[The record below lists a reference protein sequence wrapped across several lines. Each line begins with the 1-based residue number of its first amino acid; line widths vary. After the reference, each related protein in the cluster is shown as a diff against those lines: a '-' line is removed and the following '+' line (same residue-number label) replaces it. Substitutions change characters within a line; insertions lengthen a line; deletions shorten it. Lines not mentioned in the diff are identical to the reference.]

1 MFMLL
6 QDWNTISGGVSLI
19 FYITLLRMDYS
30 SRFKKVLRI
39 AKEEAA
45 ATRSD
50 YVGSEHMLMALL
62 SEGNGVAVRAL
73 EKESV
78 DLAALHSRI
87 AKFITGNG
95 PELMQQNIKGTE
107 QEVKLSFSPQA
118 KALLENTV
126 MEAGIMGSRYVGT
139 EHLLLAILNPKN
151 DSFPKDILNAMGVG
165 YDKIRQ
171 EVQDIIDEENELP
184 EVSSELGSTSP
195 GKQRK
200 TKTPMLDMCSM
211 DLTEMARQGRLEP
224 IIGRQKEVERL
235 IQILSRKK
243 KNNPV
248 LVGEP
253 GVGKTAVIEGL
264 AQKISSG
271 EVPEIL
277 EGKRIVAL
285 DMTSLVAGTKY
296 RGQFEE
302 RIITLLTELRKNR
315 NIIMFMDELHTIIG
329 AGGGEGGL
337 DASNVMKPAL
347 SRGEIQCIGAT
358 TYKEFRRYVE
368 RDAALERRF
377 QSMAIEP
384 PTVADT
390 IEILRGLAPKYE
402 AHHKVVYDEG
412 AFKAA
417 ANLSERY
424 LSERHLPDKAIDLMD
439 EAGAQTHIMNLTP
452 PQELYEKERELKAIS
467 AEKRKAVEEQD
478 YVQAGILRDKEKVV
492 SDELGKIRH
501 IWTTSKKQEPVVVDS
516 DIVREVISKITGIP
530 VSRIDENESKKLL
543 SLENELKERVVGQD
557 EAVVALSKAIRRTR
571 TGLKNTKRPASFLF
585 LGPTGV
591 GKTELAK
598 VLGIQLFGSENSII
612 RVDMSEYM
620 EKYSV
625 SRFVGSPPGYVGY
638 EDGSQL
644 VEKIR
649 RKPHCVLLLDE
660 IEKAHPDVLNILLQI
675 LDDGRLTDSAG
686 RTVSFRDAVIVMTSN
701 AGTKEISHKGG
712 MGFSPKPENSDDERI
727 SSSVKDAS
735 KRVFTPEFLNRIDE
749 QIVFRCLNKDT
760 LLSIVD
766 IQLKDLQKDLT
777 EKKITLEMDKA
788 AKEFIVNDGYDASL
802 GARPLRRSIQ
812 KLLEDELANRFLLGE
827 VGENSLVKIGVN
839 DGKLLFAVG

>member
-1 MFMLL
+1 MNYNSSYSNRFRNVL
-6 QDWNTISGGVSLI
+6 TIA
-19 FYITLLRMDYS
+19 R
-30 SRFKKVLRI
+30 
-39 AKEEAA
+39 KEAEA
-45 ATRSD
+45 TKSD
-50 YVGSEHMLMALL
+50 YVGSEHLLMALL
-62 SEGNGVAVRAL
+62 REGNGVAVKAL
-73 EKESV
+73 ENISV

-87 AKFITGNG
+87 AKSIVANG
-95 PELMQQNIKGTE
+95 PEILQQSAKSTE
-107 QEVKLSFSPQA
+107 QEVGLRFSPQA
-118 KALLENTV
+118 KVLLENTLL
-126 MEAGIMGSRYVGT
+126 EARTMGSRYVGT
-139 EHLLLAILNPKN
+139 EHLLLAILSPKN
-151 DSFPKDILNAMGVG
+151 ESFPKDVLNAMGVN
-165 YDKIRQ
+165 YDTIRQ
-171 EVQDIIDEENELP
+171 EIQDIIDEDTEP
-184 EVSSELGSTSP
+184 EVSSDFGTSQSKP
-195 GKQRK
+195 RK
-200 TKTPMLDMCSM
+200 TKTPMLDMCSI
-211 DLTEMARQGRLEP
+211 DLTDMARQGRLEP
-224 IIGRQKEVERL
+224 IIGRQKEVDRL

-243 KNNPV
+243 KNNPI

-264 AQKISSG
+264 AQKIAAK

-277 EGKRIVAL
+277 EDKRLVSF

-302 RIITLLTELRKNR
+302 RIITLLTELRKNK
-315 NIIMFMDELHTIIG
+315 NIIVFMDELHTIIG

-377 QSMAIEP
+377 QSMSVEP
-384 PTVADT
+384 PSVSDTV
-390 IEILRGLAPKYE
+390 EILRGLAPRYE
-402 AHHKVVYDEG
+402 AHHKVIYDESSLR
-412 AFKAA
+412 AA

-424 LSERHLPDKAIDLMD
+424 LSEKHLPDKAIDIMD
-439 EAGAQTHIMNLTP
+439 EAGAQTRIANLTP
-452 PQELYEKERELKAIS
+452 PPELYAKERELKEIS
-467 AEKRKAVEEQD
+467 TEKKKAVEEQD
-478 YVQAGILRDKEKVV
+478 YIRAGVLRDKERIVLG
-492 SDELGKIRH
+492 ELEKIKH
-501 IWTTSKKQEPVVVDS
+501 VWTAAKKQEPIVVDS
-516 DIVREVISKITGIP
+516 DRVREVISKITGIP

-543 SLENELKERVVGQD
+543 NLENELKERVVGQD
-557 EAVVALSKAIRRTR
+557 EAVIALSKTIRRTR
-571 TGLKNTKRPASFLF
+571 TGLRNIKRPASFLF

-598 VLGIQLFGSENSII
+598 ALGIQLFGSDSAII

-638 EDGSQL
+638 EDGGQL

-686 RTVSFRDAVIVMTSN
+686 RTVNFRDAVIVMTSN
-701 AGTKEISHKGG
+701 AGSREISHKGG
-712 MGFSPKPENSDDERI
+712 MGFVLKTENADDERI

-735 KRVFTPEFLNRIDE
+735 KRVFSPEFLNRIDE
-749 QIVFRCLNKDT
+749 QIVFHCLSKDT

-766 IQLKDLQKDLT
+766 IQLKDLQKDLG
-777 EKKITLEMDKA
+777 EKKITLNLDKD
-788 AKEFIVNDGYDASL
+788 AKEFIVNDGYDSSL

-812 KLLEDELANRFLLGE
+812 RLIEDELANRFLLGDIA
-827 VGENSLVKIGVN
+827 ENSVVNVGVN
-839 DGKLLFAVG
+839 GGTLNFAVGA

>member
-1 MFMLL
+1 M
-6 QDWNTISGGVSLI
+6 NYGSSYT
-19 FYITLLRMDYS
+19 
-30 SRFKKVLRI
+30 SRFRNVLSI
-39 AKEEAA
+39 ARKEAEA
-45 ATRSD
+45 TKSD
-50 YVGSEHMLMALL
+50 YVGSEHLFMALL
-62 SEGNGVAVRAL
+62 REGSGVAVKAL
-73 EKESV
+73 ENVSV

-87 AKFITGNG
+87 AKSVMGNVQEAVQ
-95 PELMQQNIKGTE
+95 PSVKGTE
-107 QEVKLSFSPQA
+107 QEVGLRFSPQA
-118 KALLENTV
+118 KVLLENTLL
-126 MEAGIMGSRYVGT
+126 EAKMMGSRHVGT

-151 DSFPKDILNAMGVG
+151 ESFPKDVLNAIGVN
-165 YDKIRQ
+165 YDTIRQ
-171 EVQDIIDEENELP
+171 EIQDIIDEDVEAP
-184 EVSSELGSTSP
+184 EVSSDFGTSP
-195 GKQRK
+195 KPRK
-200 TKTPMLDMCSM
+200 TKTPVLDSFSI
-211 DLTEMARQGRLEP
+211 DLTDMARQGKLDP
-224 IIGRQKEVERL
+224 IIGRQKEVDRL

-243 KNNPV
+243 KNNPI

-264 AQKISSG
+264 AQKIAAK

-277 EGKRIVAL
+277 EDKRLVSL

-302 RIITLLTELRKNR
+302 RIISLLSELRKNK

-377 QSMAIEP
+377 QSMSIEP
-384 PTVADT
+384 PSLSDTV
-390 IEILRGLAPKYE
+390 EILRGLAPKYE
-402 AHHKVVYDEG
+402 AHHKVIYDENSL
-412 AFKAA
+412 KAA
-417 ANLSERY
+417 TYLSERY
-424 LSERHLPDKAIDLMD
+424 LSERHLPDKAIDIMD
-439 EAGAQTHIMNLTP
+439 EAGAQTRIANLTP
-452 PQELYEKERELKAIS
+452 PPELLEKERELKAVN
-467 AEKRKAVEEQD
+467 AEKLEVITRLGSSSEKALVEQNS
-478 YVQAGILRDKEKVV
+478 VRAAVLRDKEKTLQE
-492 SDELGKIRH
+492 ELEKIKQ
-501 IWTTSKKQEPVVVDS
+501 IWTASKKQEPIVVDS
-516 DIVREVISKITGIP
+516 DRVREVISKITGIP
-530 VSRIDENESKKLL
+530 VNRIDENESRKLL
-543 SLENELKERVVGQD
+543 NLENELKERVVGQD
-557 EAVVALSKAIRRTR
+557 EAVIALSKTIRRTR
-571 TGLKNTKRPASFLF
+571 TGLRNMKRPSSFLF
-585 LGPTGV
+585 MGPTGV

-598 VLGIQLFGSENSII
+598 ALSIQLFGTDDALL

-638 EDGSQL
+638 EDGGQL

-701 AGTKEISHKGG
+701 AGSREISHKGG
-712 MGFSPKPENSDDERI
+712 GMGFTLKTENADDERI
-727 SSSVKDAS
+727 SASVKDAS

-777 EKKITLEMDKA
+777 EKKITINLDKA
-788 AKEFIVNDGYDASL
+788 AREFIVNDGYDASL

-812 KLLEDELANRFLLGE
+812 RLIEDELANRFLLGE
-827 VGENSLVKIGVN
+827 VAENSVMDVSVTEGRLHWGCHT
-839 DGKLLFAVG
+839 

>member
-1 MFMLL
+1 M
-6 QDWNTISGGVSLI
+6 NYGSSYT
-19 FYITLLRMDYS
+19 
-30 SRFKKVLRI
+30 SRFRNVLSI
-39 AKEEAA
+39 ARKEAEG
-45 ATRSD
+45 TKSD
-50 YVGSEHMLMALL
+50 YVGSEHLFMALL
-62 SEGNGVAVRAL
+62 REGSGVAVKAL
-73 EKESV
+73 ENVSV

-87 AKFITGNG
+87 AKSVMGNTQ
-95 PELMQQNIKGTE
+95 EAVQASAKGTE
-107 QEVKLSFSPQA
+107 QEVGLRFSPQA
-118 KALLENTV
+118 KVLLENTLL
-126 MEAGIMGSRYVGT
+126 EAKMMGSRHVGT

-151 DSFPKDILNAMGVG
+151 ESFPKDVLNAIGVN
-165 YDKIRQ
+165 YDTIRQ
-171 EVQDIIDEENELP
+171 EIQDIIDEDVEVP
-184 EVSSELGSTSP
+184 EVSSDFGTSQKP
-195 GKQRK
+195 RK
-200 TKTPMLDMCSM
+200 TKTPVLDSFSI
-211 DLTEMARQGRLEP
+211 DLTDMARQGKLDP
-224 IIGRQKEVERL
+224 IIGRQKEVDRL

-243 KNNPV
+243 KNNPI

-264 AQKISSG
+264 AQKIAAK

-277 EGKRIVAL
+277 EDKRLVSL

-302 RIITLLTELRKNR
+302 RIISLLTELRKNK

-377 QSMAIEP
+377 QSMSIEP
-384 PTVADT
+384 PSMSDTV
-390 IEILRGLAPKYE
+390 EILRGLAPKYE
-402 AHHKVVYDEG
+402 AHHKVIYDENSL
-412 AFKAA
+412 KAA
-417 ANLSERY
+417 TYLSERY
-424 LSERHLPDKAIDLMD
+424 LSERHLPDKAIDIMD
-439 EAGAQTHIMNLTP
+439 EAGAQTRIANLTP
-452 PQELYEKERELKAIS
+452 PPELYAKERELKAVS
-467 AEKRKAVEEQD
+467 AEKKKAVEEQD
-478 YVQAGILRDKEKVV
+478 YVQAGILRDKEKVILE
-492 SDELGKIRH
+492 ELEKIRH
-501 IWTTSKKQEPVVVDS
+501 VWTAAKKQEPIVVDS
-516 DIVREVISKITGIP
+516 DRVREVISKITGIP
-530 VSRIDENESKKLL
+530 VNRIDENESRKLL
-543 SLENELKERVVGQD
+543 NLENELKEKVVGQD
-557 EAVVALSKAIRRTR
+557 EAVIALSKTIRRTR
-571 TGLKNTKRPASFLF
+571 TGLRNTKRPSSFLF
-585 LGPTGV
+585 MGPTGV

-598 VLGIQLFGSENSII
+598 ALSIQLFGTEDALI

-638 EDGSQL
+638 EDGGQL

-701 AGTKEISHKGG
+701 AGSREISHKGG
-712 MGFSPKPENSDDERI
+712 GMGFALKTENADDERI
-727 SSSVKDAS
+727 SASVKDAS

-777 EKKITLEMDKA
+777 EKKITLNLDKA
-788 AKEFIVNDGYDASL
+788 AREFIVNDGYDASL

-812 KLLEDELANRFLLGE
+812 RLIEDELANRFLLGE
-827 VGENSLVKIGVN
+827 VAENSVMDVSVTEGRLHWG
-839 DGKLLFAVG
+839 FRT

>member
-1 MFMLL
+1 M
-6 QDWNTISGGVSLI
+6 NYGSSYT
-19 FYITLLRMDYS
+19 
-30 SRFKKVLRI
+30 SRFRNVLSI
-39 AKEEAA
+39 ARKEAE
-45 ATRSD
+45 TTKSD
-50 YVGSEHMLMALL
+50 YVGSEHLFMALL
-62 SEGNGVAVRAL
+62 REGSGVAVKAL
-73 EKESV
+73 ENVSV

-87 AKFITGNG
+87 AKSVMGNVQEAVQ
-95 PELMQQNIKGTE
+95 PSSTKGTE
-107 QEVKLSFSPQA
+107 QEVGLRFSPQA
-118 KALLENTV
+118 KVLLENTLL
-126 MEAGIMGSRYVGT
+126 EAKMMGSRHVGT

-151 DSFPKDILNAMGVG
+151 ESFPKDVLNAIGVN
-165 YDKIRQ
+165 YDTIRQ
-171 EVQDIIDEENELP
+171 EIQDIIDEDVEVP
-184 EVSSELGSTSP
+184 EVSSDFGTNP
-195 GKQRK
+195 KPRK
-200 TKTPMLDMCSM
+200 TKTPVLDSFSI
-211 DLTEMARQGRLEP
+211 DLTDMARQGKLDP
-224 IIGRQKEVERL
+224 IIGRQKEVDRL

-243 KNNPV
+243 KNNPI

-264 AQKISSG
+264 AQKIAAK
-271 EVPEIL
+271 EVPENL
-277 EGKRIVAL
+277 EDKRLVSL

-302 RIITLLTELRKNR
+302 RIISLLSELRKNK

-377 QSMAIEP
+377 QSMSIEP
-384 PTVADT
+384 PSLSDTV
-390 IEILRGLAPKYE
+390 EILRGLAPKYE
-402 AHHKVVYDEG
+402 AHHKVIYDENSL
-412 AFKAA
+412 KAA
-417 ANLSERY
+417 TYLSERY
-424 LSERHLPDKAIDLMD
+424 LSERHLPDKAIDIMD
-439 EAGAQTHIMNLTP
+439 EAGAQTRIANLTP
-452 PQELYEKERELKAIS
+452 PPELYEKERELKAVS
-467 AEKRKAVEEQD
+467 AEKKKAVEEQD
-478 YVQAGILRDKEKVV
+478 YVQAGILRDKEKVILE
-492 SDELGKIRH
+492 ELEKIKTV
-501 IWTTSKKQEPVVVDS
+501 WTAAKKQEPIVVDS
-516 DIVREVISKITGIP
+516 DRVREVISKITGIP
-530 VSRIDENESKKLL
+530 VSRIDENESRKLL
-543 SLENELKERVVGQD
+543 NLENELKERVVGQD
-557 EAVVALSKAIRRTR
+557 EAVIALSKTIRRTR
-571 TGLKNTKRPASFLF
+571 TGLRNTKRPSSFLF
-585 LGPTGV
+585 MGPTGV

-598 VLGIQLFGSENSII
+598 ALSIQLFGTDDALL

-638 EDGSQL
+638 EDGGQL

-686 RTVSFRDAVIVMTSN
+686 RTVSFKDAVIVMTSN
-701 AGTKEISHKGG
+701 AGSREISHKGVG
-712 MGFSPKPENSDDERI
+712 MGFTLKTENADDERI
-727 SSSVKDAS
+727 SASVKDAS

-749 QIVFRCLNKDT
+749 QIVFRCLNKET

-777 EKKITLEMDKA
+777 EKKITINLDKA

-812 KLLEDELANRFLLGE
+812 RLIEDELANRFLLGE
-827 VGENSLVKIGVN
+827 VAENSVMDVSVTEGRLNWGYRT
-839 DGKLLFAVG
+839 

>member
-1 MFMLL
+1 MNHSSSYSNRFRNVL
-6 QDWNTISGGVSLI
+6 TIA
-19 FYITLLRMDYS
+19 R
-30 SRFKKVLRI
+30 
-39 AKEEAA
+39 KEAE

-50 YVGSEHMLMALL
+50 YVGSEHLLMALL
-62 SEGNGVAVRAL
+62 REGNGVAVKAL
-73 EKESV
+73 ENISI

-87 AKFITGNG
+87 ARQATANG
-95 PELMQQNIKGTE
+95 PDILQHSAKSTE
-107 QEVKLSFSPQA
+107 QEIGLRFSPQA
-118 KALLENTV
+118 KVLLENTLL
-126 MEAGIMGSRYVGT
+126 EAKSMGSRYVGT
-139 EHLLLAILNPKN
+139 EHLLLAILNPRN
-151 DSFPKDILNAMGVG
+151 DSYPRDVLNAFGVN
-165 YDKIRQ
+165 YEKIRQ
-171 EVQDIIDEENELP
+171 EVQDIIDEESESP
-184 EVSSELGSTSP
+184 EVSSDLGSGQ
-195 GKQRK
+195 GKPRK
-200 TKTPMLDMCSM
+200 TKTPMLDMCSI
-211 DLTEMARQGRLEP
+211 DLTDMARQGKLDP
-224 IIGRQKEVERL
+224 IIGRQKEVDRL

-243 KNNPV
+243 KNNPI

-264 AQKISSG
+264 AQKIASK

-277 EGKRIVAL
+277 EDKRLVSF

-302 RIITLLTELRKNR
+302 RIITLLSELRKNK
-315 NIIMFMDELHTIIG
+315 NIIVFMDELHTIIG

-377 QSMAIEP
+377 QSMPIEP
-384 PTVADT
+384 PTAADSV
-390 IEILRGLAPKYE
+390 EILRGLAPRYE
-402 AHHKVVYDEG
+402 AHHKVIYDES
-412 AFKAA
+412 ALKAA
-417 ANLSERY
+417 VHLSVRY
-424 LSERHLPDKAIDLMD
+424 LSERHLPDKAIDIMD
-439 EAGAQTHIMNLTP
+439 EAGAQTRIANLTP
-452 PQELYEKERELKAIS
+452 PPELHKKEQELKTLSTEKKE
-467 AEKRKAVEEQD
+467 AVTKQD
-478 YVQAGILRDKEKVV
+478 YVNAGLLRDKEKLIAE
-492 SDELGKIRH
+492 ELKKIREV
-501 IWTTSKKQEPVVVDS
+501 WTAAKKREPIVVDS
-516 DIVREVISKITGIP
+516 DVVREVISKITGIP
-530 VSRIDENESKKLL
+530 ISRIDEDESKKLL
-543 SLENELKERVVGQD
+543 KMENELKERVVGQD
-557 EAVVALSKAIRRTR
+557 EAVIALSKAIRRTR
-571 TGLKNTKRPASFLF
+571 TGLRNTKRPSSFMF

-598 VLGIQLFGSENSII
+598 ALSIQLFGSDEALI

-638 EDGSQL
+638 EDGGQL

-660 IEKAHPDVLNILLQI
+660 VEKAHPDVLNILLQI

-686 RTVSFRDAVIVMTSN
+686 RTVNFKDAVIIMTSN
-701 AGTKEISHKGG
+701 AGTKEISGKGG
-712 MGFSPKPENSDDERI
+712 MGFAPKTENSDDERI

-749 QIVFRCLNKDT
+749 QIVFRCLNKET

-766 IQLKDLQKDLT
+766 IQIKDLQKDLS
-777 EKKITLEMDKA
+777 EKKITLELDKA

-812 KLLEDELANRFLLGE
+812 RLVEDELANRFLLGE
-827 VGENSLVKIGVN
+827 VKEDSLINITAAEKSLN
-839 DGKLLFAVG
+839 FAVSLLYSQQQKPS

>member
-1 MFMLL
+1 
-6 QDWNTISGGVSLI
+6 
-19 FYITLLRMDYS
+19 
-30 SRFKKVLRI
+30 VLAI
-39 AKEEAA
+39 ARKEAES
-45 ATRSD
+45 TKSD
-50 YVGSEHMLMALL
+50 YVGSEHLLMALIR
-62 SEGNGVAVRAL
+62 EGNGVAVKAL
-73 EKESV
+73 ENTSV
-78 DLAALHSRI
+78 DLVALHNKI
-87 AKFITGNG
+87 AKSINANDS
-95 PELMQQNIKGTE
+95 EMLKGTKSTE
-107 QEVKLSFSPQA
+107 QEIGLRFSPQA
-118 KALLENTV
+118 RVLLENTLL
-126 MEAGIMGSRYVGT
+126 EAKTMGCRHVGT
-139 EHLLLAILNPKN
+139 EHLLLAILSPKN
-151 DSFPKDILNAMGVG
+151 ESFPKDVLNAMGID
-165 YDKIRQ
+165 YEKIRQ
-171 EVQDIIDEENELP
+171 EVQDIMDDEAGST
-184 EVSSELGSTSP
+184 EVSSDLGQGQ
-195 GKQRK
+195 GKPRK
-200 TKTPMLDMCSM
+200 TKTPMLDMCSI
-211 DLTEMARQGRLEP
+211 DLTEMARQGKLEP

-264 AQKISSG
+264 AQKIAAK

-277 EGKRIVAL
+277 ENKRVVSFN
-285 DMTSLVAGTKY
+285 MTSLVAGTKY

-302 RIITLLTELRKNR
+302 RIIALLTELRKNR
-315 NIIMFMDELHTIIG
+315 NIIVFMDELHTIIG

-358 TYKEFRRYVE
+358 TYKEFRKYVE
-368 RDAALERRF
+368 KDAALERRF

-384 PTVADT
+384 PSVADT
-390 IEILRGLAPKYE
+390 IEILRGLAPQYE
-402 AHHKVVYDEG
+402 THHKVIYDES
-412 AFKAA
+412 ALMAA
-417 ANLSERY
+417 AGLSDRY
-424 LSERHLPDKAIDLMD
+424 LSERHLPDKAIDIMD
-439 EAGAQTHIMNLTP
+439 EAGAQTRISNLTP
-452 PQELYEKERELKAIS
+452 PPELYGKERELKNIS
-467 AEKRKAVEEQD
+467 AEKQKAVVEQD
-478 YVQAGILRDKEKVV
+478 YVKAGILRDKEKIVCE
-492 SDELGKIRH
+492 ELEKIKQ
-501 IWTTSKKQEPVVVDS
+501 IWTAAKKQEPIVVDS
-516 DIVREVISKITGIP
+516 DRIREVISKITGIP
-530 VSRIDENESKKLL
+530 VSRIDASESKKLL
-543 SLENELKERVVGQD
+543 NLEGELKERIVGQD
-557 EAVVALSKAIRRTR
+557 EAVTALSKAIRRTR
-571 TGLKNTKRPASFLF
+571 TGLRNTKRPASFLF

-598 VLGIQLFGSENSII
+598 ALSIQLFGSDDALI

-675 LDDGRLTDSAG
+675 LDDGRLTDSSG
-686 RTVSFRDAVIVMTSN
+686 RTVNFKDAVLVMTSN
-701 AGTKEISHKGG
+701 AGTKEITHKGG
-712 MGFSPKPENSDDERI
+712 MGFTLKPGDMDDERI

-749 QIVFRCLNKDT
+749 QIVFHCLNKDV

-766 IQLKDLQKDLT
+766 IQLKDLQKDLQ
-777 EKKITLEMDKA
+777 EKKITLELDKE

-827 VGENSLVKIGVN
+827 VGENSVVN
-839 DGKLLFAVG
+839 VRVADGKLMFGACV

>member
-1 MFMLL
+1 M
-6 QDWNTISGGVSLI
+6 NHG
-19 FYITLLRMDYS
+19 YS
-30 SRFKKVLRI
+30 NRFRNVLSI
-39 AKEEAA
+39 AKKEAE

-62 SEGNGVAVRAL
+62 REGNGVAVKAL
-73 EKESV
+73 DNMSV

-95 PELMQQNIKGTE
+95 PEILQQNVKGTE
-107 QEVKLSFSPQA
+107 QEVGLRFSPQA
-118 KALLENTV
+118 KALLENTLL
-126 MEAGIMGSRYVGT
+126 EAKAMGSRYVGT

-151 DSFPKDILNAMGVG
+151 DSFPKDILNAMGIG
-165 YDKIRQ
+165 YEKIKH
-171 EVQDIIDEENELP
+171 EVQDIIDGEAEP
-184 EVSSELGSTSP
+184 EASTDLGP
-195 GKQRK
+195 QGKRK

-211 DLTEMARQGRLEP
+211 DLTEMARQGRLDP
-224 IIGRQKEVERL
+224 IIGRQKEVDRL
-235 IQILSRKK
+235 VQILSRKK

-248 LVGEP
+248 LIGEP

-264 AQKISSG
+264 AQKIAAK

-277 EGKRIVAL
+277 EDKRVVTL
-285 DMTSLVAGTKY
+285 DMTSVVAGTKY

-302 RIITLLTELRKNR
+302 RIITILTELRKNK

-337 DASNVMKPAL
+337 DASNIMKPAL

-358 TYKEFRRYVE
+358 TYKEYRRYVE
-368 RDAALERRF
+368 KDAALERRF
-377 QSMAIEP
+377 QSLSIEP
-384 PTVADT
+384 PSVADT
-390 IEILRGLAPKYE
+390 VEILRGLAPKYE
-402 AHHKVVYDEG
+402 THHKVVYDEG
-412 AFKAA
+412 ALKAA

-439 EAGAQTHIMNLTP
+439 EAGAQTRIANLTP
-452 PQELYEKERELKAIS
+452 PPELYEKERELKAIS
-467 AEKRKAVEEQD
+467 TEKKKAVEEQD
-478 YVQAGILRDKEKVV
+478 YVKAGILRDKEKVV
-492 SDELGKIRH
+492 GEELDKIKV
-501 IWTTSKKQEPVVVDS
+501 IWTAAKKQEPIVVDS
-516 DIVREVISKITGIP
+516 DMMREVISKITGIP

-543 SLENELKERVVGQD
+543 NLENELKERIVGQD
-557 EAVVALSKAIRRTR
+557 EAVTALSKAIRRTR
-571 TGLKNTKRPASFLF
+571 TGLRNTKRPASFLF

-598 VLGIQLFGSENSII
+598 ALSIQLFGTEEALI

-638 EDGSQL
+638 EDGGQL

-660 IEKAHPDVLNILLQI
+660 IEKSHPDVLNILLQI
-675 LDDGRLTDSAG
+675 LDDGRLTDSGG
-686 RTVSFRDAVIVMTSN
+686 RTVSFKDTVIVMTSN

-712 MGFSPKPENSDDERI
+712 MGFVLKTENSDDARI

-735 KRVFTPEFLNRIDE
+735 KRIFTPEFLNRIDE
-749 QIVFRCLNKDT
+749 QIVFHCLSKEK

-777 EKKITLEMDKA
+777 EKKITLELDKI

-812 KLLEDELANRFLLGE
+812 KLLEDELANKFLLGE
-827 VGENSLVKIGVN
+827 VQENSFVNVSVNNGV
-839 DGKLLFAVG
+839 LAFAVNR

>member
-1 MFMLL
+1 M
-6 QDWNTISGGVSLI
+6 NYG
-19 FYITLLRMDYS
+19 YS
-30 SRFKKVLRI
+30 NKFRNVLATAR
-39 AKEEAA
+39 KEAL
-45 ATRSD
+45 ATGSD
-50 YVGSEHMLMALL
+50 YVGSEHLLMAMLR
-62 SEGNGVAVRAL
+62 EGDGVAVEAL
-73 EKESV
+73 KNISV

-87 AKFITGNG
+87 AKSITANSN
-95 PELMQQNIKGTE
+95 EVLQQTARGTE
-107 QEVKLSFSPQA
+107 QEVGLRFSPQA
-118 KALLENTV
+118 KTLLENTLL
-126 MEAGIMGSRYVGT
+126 EAKSMGSRQVGT
-139 EHLLLAILNPKN
+139 EHLLLAVLNPKN
-151 DSFPKDILNAMGVG
+151 DPFPKDILNAMGIN
-165 YDKIRQ
+165 YDKIHQ
-171 EVQDIIDEENELP
+171 EVQDIMEADSDSP
-184 EVSSELGSTSP
+184 EASGNLGSP
-195 GKQRK
+195 QGKQK
-200 TKTPMLDMCSM
+200 SKTPMLDMCSI
-211 DLTEMARQGRLEP
+211 DLTEMARQGKLDP

-235 IQILSRKK
+235 VQILSRKK

-264 AQKISSG
+264 AQKIAAK
-271 EVPEIL
+271 EVPENL
-277 EGKRIVAL
+277 VDKRVVSF

-302 RIITLLTELRKNR
+302 RIITLLSELRKNK
-315 NIIMFMDELHTIIG
+315 NIIVFMDELHTIIG

-337 DASNVMKPAL
+337 DASNVVKPAL

-377 QSMAIEP
+377 QSMSIEP

-402 AHHKVVYDEG
+402 VHHKVIYD
-412 AFKAA
+412 ADSLRAA

-424 LSERHLPDKAIDLMD
+424 LSERHLPDKAIDIMD
-439 EAGAQTHIMNLTP
+439 EAGAQTRIANLTP
-452 PQELYEKERELKAIS
+452 PSELLEKERELKNIS
-467 AEKRKAVEEQD
+467 AEKNKAVVEQD
-478 YVQAGILRDKEKVV
+478 YVRAAVLRDKEK
-492 SDELGKIRH
+492 SLHEELEKIKQ
-501 IWTTSKKQEPVVVDS
+501 IWTSSKKQEPVVVDS
-516 DIVREVISKITGIP
+516 DRVREVISKITGIP

-543 SLENELKERVVGQD
+543 NLENELKERIVGQD

-571 TGLKNTKRPASFLF
+571 AGLRNVKRPSSFLF

-598 VLGIQLFGSENSII
+598 ALSVQLFGTEESLL

-638 EDGSQL
+638 EDGGQL

-686 RTVSFRDAVIVMTSN
+686 RTVNFRDCIIVMTSN
-701 AGTKEISHKGG
+701 AGTREITHKGG
-712 MGFSPKPENSDDERI
+712 MGFALKAETADDEHI

-749 QIVFRCLNKDT
+749 QIVFRCLSKET

-766 IQLKDLQKDLT
+766 IQLKEFQKGLS
-777 EKKITLEMDKA
+777 EKKITLELDKA
-788 AKEFIVNDGYDASL
+788 AKEFIVNDGYDSSL

-812 KLLEDELANRFLLGE
+812 RLIEDELADRFLRGE
-827 VGENSLVKIGVN
+827 ASENSVINVGVDGGNSSLVYLHN
-839 DGKLLFAVG
+839 RTL

>member
-1 MFMLL
+1 M
-6 QDWNTISGGVSLI
+6 NYGSSYT
-19 FYITLLRMDYS
+19 
-30 SRFKKVLRI
+30 SRFRNVLSI
-39 AKEEAA
+39 ARKEAEA
-45 ATRSD
+45 TKSD
-50 YVGSEHMLMALL
+50 YVGSEHLFMALIR
-62 SEGNGVAVRAL
+62 EGSGVAVKAL
-73 EKESV
+73 ENVSV

-87 AKFITGNG
+87 AKSVMGNTQEAVQ
-95 PELMQQNIKGTE
+95 PSVKGTE
-107 QEVKLSFSPQA
+107 QEVGLRFSPQA
-118 KALLENTV
+118 KVLLENTLI
-126 MEAGIMGSRYVGT
+126 EAKMMGSRHVGT

-151 DSFPKDILNAMGVG
+151 ESFPKDVLNAIGVN
-165 YDKIRQ
+165 YDTIRQ
-171 EVQDIIDEENELP
+171 EIQDIIDEDVEAP
-184 EVSSELGSTSP
+184 EVSSDFGTSAKP
-195 GKQRK
+195 RK
-200 TKTPMLDMCSM
+200 TKTPTLDSFSI
-211 DLTEMARQGRLEP
+211 DLTEMARQGKLDP
-224 IIGRQKEVERL
+224 IIGRQKEVDRL

-243 KNNPV
+243 KNNPI

-264 AQKISSG
+264 AQKIAAK

-277 EGKRIVAL
+277 EDKRLVSL

-302 RIITLLTELRKNR
+302 RIISLLSELRKNK

-377 QSMAIEP
+377 QSMSIEP
-384 PTVADT
+384 PSISDT

-402 AHHKVVYDEG
+402 AHHKVIYDENSLR
-412 AFKAA
+412 AA
-417 ANLSERY
+417 TYLSERY
-424 LSERHLPDKAIDLMD
+424 LSEKHLPDKAIDIMD
-439 EAGAQTHIMNLTP
+439 EAGAQTRIANLTP
-452 PQELYEKERELKAIS
+452 PPELYAKERELKTIS
-467 AEKRKAVEEQD
+467 AEKKKAVEEQN

-492 SDELGKIRH
+492 LEELEKIKH
-501 IWTTSKKQEPVVVDS
+501 VWTASKKEEPVVVDS
-516 DIVREVISKITGIP
+516 DRVREVISKITGIP
-530 VSRIDENESKKLL
+530 VSRIDENESRKLL
-543 SLENELKERVVGQD
+543 NLENELKERVVGQD
-557 EAVVALSKAIRRTR
+557 EAVIALSKTIRRTR
-571 TGLKNTKRPASFLF
+571 TGLRNMKRPASFLF
-585 LGPTGV
+585 MGPTGV

-598 VLGIQLFGSENSII
+598 ALSIQLFGTDDALI

-638 EDGSQL
+638 EDGGQL

-701 AGTKEISHKGG
+701 AGSREISHKGG
-712 MGFSPKPENSDDERI
+712 MGFALKAENADDERI
-727 SSSVKDAS
+727 SNSVKDAS

-749 QIVFRCLNKDT
+749 QIVFRCLSKDM

-777 EKKITLEMDKA
+777 EKKIALNLDKA

-812 KLLEDELANRFLLGE
+812 RLIEDELANRFLLGE
-827 VGENSLVKIGVN
+827 VGENSVVDISVTEGRLNWGCHT
-839 DGKLLFAVG
+839 

>member
-1 MFMLL
+1 
-6 QDWNTISGGVSLI
+6 
-19 FYITLLRMDYS
+19 
-30 SRFKKVLRI
+30 VLSI
-39 AKEEAA
+39 ARKEAEG
-45 ATRSD
+45 TKSD
-50 YVGSEHMLMALL
+50 YVGSEHLFMALL
-62 SEGNGVAVRAL
+62 REGSGVAVKAL
-73 EKESV
+73 ENVSV

-87 AKFITGNG
+87 AKSVMGNTQ
-95 PELMQQNIKGTE
+95 EAVQASAKGTE
-107 QEVKLSFSPQA
+107 QEVGLRFSPQA
-118 KALLENTV
+118 KVLLENTLL
-126 MEAGIMGSRYVGT
+126 EAKMMGSRHVGT

-151 DSFPKDILNAMGVG
+151 ESFPKDVLNAIGVN
-165 YDKIRQ
+165 YDTIRQ
-171 EVQDIIDEENELP
+171 EIQDIIDEDVEVP
-184 EVSSELGSTSP
+184 EVSSDFGTSQKP
-195 GKQRK
+195 RK
-200 TKTPMLDMCSM
+200 TKTPVLDSFSI
-211 DLTEMARQGRLEP
+211 DLTDMARQGKLDP
-224 IIGRQKEVERL
+224 IIGRQKEVDRL

-243 KNNPV
+243 KNNPI

-264 AQKISSG
+264 AQKIAAK

-277 EGKRIVAL
+277 EDKRLVSL

-302 RIITLLTELRKNR
+302 RIISLLTELRKNK

-377 QSMAIEP
+377 QSMSIEP
-384 PTVADT
+384 PSMSDTV
-390 IEILRGLAPKYE
+390 EILRGLAPKYE
-402 AHHKVVYDEG
+402 AHHKVIYDENSL
-412 AFKAA
+412 KAA
-417 ANLSERY
+417 TYLSERY
-424 LSERHLPDKAIDLMD
+424 LSERHLPDKAIDIMD
-439 EAGAQTHIMNLTP
+439 EAGAQTRIANLTP
-452 PQELYEKERELKAIS
+452 PPELYAKERELKAVS
-467 AEKRKAVEEQD
+467 AEKKKAVEEQD
-478 YVQAGILRDKEKVV
+478 YVQAGILRDKEKVILE
-492 SDELGKIRH
+492 ELEKIRH
-501 IWTTSKKQEPVVVDS
+501 VWTAAKKQEPIVVDS
-516 DIVREVISKITGIP
+516 DRVREVISKITGIP
-530 VSRIDENESKKLL
+530 VNRIDENESRKLL
-543 SLENELKERVVGQD
+543 NLENELKEKVVGQD
-557 EAVVALSKAIRRTR
+557 EAVIALSKTIRRTR
-571 TGLKNTKRPASFLF
+571 TGLRNTKRPSSFLF
-585 LGPTGV
+585 MGPTGV

-598 VLGIQLFGSENSII
+598 ALSIQLFGTEDALI

-638 EDGSQL
+638 EDGGQL

-701 AGTKEISHKGG
+701 AGSREISHKGG
-712 MGFSPKPENSDDERI
+712 GMGFALKTENADDERI
-727 SSSVKDAS
+727 SASVKDAS

-777 EKKITLEMDKA
+777 EKKITLNLDKA
-788 AKEFIVNDGYDASL
+788 AREFIVNDGYDASL

-812 KLLEDELANRFLLGE
+812 RLIEDELANRFLLGE
-827 VGENSLVKIGVN
+827 VAENSVMDVSVTEGRLHWG
-839 DGKLLFAVG
+839 FRT

>member
-1 MFMLL
+1 M
-6 QDWNTISGGVSLI
+6 NYG
-19 FYITLLRMDYS
+19 YS
-30 SRFKKVLRI
+30 NRFRNVLAI
-39 AKEEAA
+39 AKKEAG
-45 ATRSD
+45 ATGSD
-50 YVGSEHMLMALL
+50 YVGSEHLLMALL
-62 SEGNGVAVRAL
+62 REGNGVAVEAL
-73 EKESV
+73 RNVSI
-78 DLAALHSRI
+78 DLAALHNRL
-87 AKFITGNG
+87 AKSVTANG
-95 PELMQQNIKGTE
+95 PDILRQGTKGTE
-107 QEVKLSFSPQA
+107 QEVGLRFSPQA
-118 KALLENTV
+118 KALLENTLL
-126 MEAGIMGSRYVGT
+126 EAKTMGSRQVGT

-151 DSFPKDILNAMGVG
+151 DPFPKDILNAMGIS
-165 YDKIRQ
+165 YDMIRQ
-171 EVQDIIDEENELP
+171 AVQDIIDADFDSS
-184 EVSSELGSTSP
+184 EVSSEFGP
-195 GKQRK
+195 VQGKPRK
-200 TKTPMLDMCSM
+200 SKTPMLDMCSI
-211 DLTEMARQGRLEP
+211 DLTEMARQGKLDP
-224 IIGRQKEVERL
+224 IIGRQKEVDRL
-235 IQILSRKK
+235 VQILSRKK

-264 AQKISSG
+264 AQRIAAM
-271 EVPEIL
+271 EVPENL
-277 EGKRIVAL
+277 EDKRIVSF

-302 RIITLLTELRKNR
+302 RIITLLTELRKNK
-315 NIIMFMDELHTIIG
+315 NIIVFMDELHTIIG

-368 RDAALERRF
+368 KDAALERRF
-377 QSMAIEP
+377 QSMPVEP
-384 PTVADT
+384 PSVADT

-402 AHHKVVYDEG
+402 AHHKVVYDED
-412 AFKAA
+412 ALKAA

-424 LSERHLPDKAIDLMD
+424 LSERHLPDKAIDIMD
-439 EAGAQTHIMNLTP
+439 EAGAQTRIANLTP
-452 PQELYEKERELKAIS
+452 PPELYAKERELKAVS
-467 AEKRKAVEEQD
+467 AEKKEAVAKAASEQD
-478 YVQAGILRDKEKVV
+478 YMQAAILRDKEKNI
-492 SDELGKIRH
+492 SEELAKIREV
-501 IWTTSKKQEPVVVDS
+501 WTTSKKREPIVVDS
-516 DIVREVISKITGIP
+516 DKVREVISRITGIP
-530 VSRIDENESKKLL
+530 VNRIDENESKKLL
-543 SLENELKERVVGQD
+543 NLENELKERIVGQD
-557 EAVVALSKAIRRTR
+557 EAVVVLSKAIRRTR
-571 TGLKNTKRPASFLF
+571 TGLRNTKRPASFMF

-598 VLGIQLFGSENSII
+598 ALSVQLFGTDEALI

-686 RTVSFRDAVIVMTSN
+686 RTVSFRDAIIVMTSN

-712 MGFSPKPENSDDERI
+712 MGFALSTETADDERI

-749 QIVFRCLNKDT
+749 QMVFHCLSKDT

-766 IQLKDLQKDLT
+766 IQLKDLQKDLS
-777 EKKITLEMDKA
+777 EKKITLQLDKE
-788 AKEFIVNDGYDASL
+788 AKEFIVNDGYDSSL

-812 KLLEDELANRFLLGE
+812 RLLEDELANRFLLGE
-827 VGENSLVKIGVN
+827 APENSVINVGVN
-839 DGKLLFAVG
+839 DGRLSFAVGV

>member
-1 MFMLL
+1 M
-6 QDWNTISGGVSLI
+6 NYGSSYT
-19 FYITLLRMDYS
+19 
-30 SRFKKVLRI
+30 SRFRNVLSI
-39 AKEEAA
+39 ARKEAEG
-45 ATRSD
+45 TKSD
-50 YVGSEHMLMALL
+50 YVGSEHLFMALL
-62 SEGNGVAVRAL
+62 REGSGVAVKAL
-73 EKESV
+73 ENVSV

-87 AKFITGNG
+87 AKSVMGNVQ
-95 PELMQQNIKGTE
+95 EAVQASAKGTE
-107 QEVKLSFSPQA
+107 QEVGLRFSPQA
-118 KALLENTV
+118 KVLLENTLL
-126 MEAGIMGSRYVGT
+126 EAKMMGSRHVGT

-151 DSFPKDILNAMGVG
+151 ESFPKDVLNAIGVN
-165 YDKIRQ
+165 YDTIRQ
-171 EVQDIIDEENELP
+171 EIQDIIDEDVEAP
-184 EVSSELGSTSP
+184 EVSSDFGTSQKP
-195 GKQRK
+195 RK
-200 TKTPMLDMCSM
+200 TKTPVLDSFSI
-211 DLTEMARQGRLEP
+211 DLTDMARQGKLDP
-224 IIGRQKEVERL
+224 IIGRQKEVDRL

-243 KNNPV
+243 KNNPI

-264 AQKISSG
+264 AQKIAAK

-277 EGKRIVAL
+277 EDKRLVSL

-302 RIITLLTELRKNR
+302 RIISLLTELRKNK

-377 QSMAIEP
+377 QSMSIEP
-384 PTVADT
+384 PSLSDTV
-390 IEILRGLAPKYE
+390 EILRGLAPKYE
-402 AHHKVVYDEG
+402 AHHKVIYDENSL
-412 AFKAA
+412 KAA
-417 ANLSERY
+417 TYLSERY
-424 LSERHLPDKAIDLMD
+424 LSERHLPDKAIDIMD
-439 EAGAQTHIMNLTP
+439 EAGAQTRIANLTP
-452 PQELYEKERELKAIS
+452 PPELYAKERELKAVN
-467 AEKRKAVEEQD
+467 AEKLEVITRLGNPSEKTLVEQNSVRAAV
-478 YVQAGILRDKEKVV
+478 LRDKEKTIQE
-492 SDELGKIRH
+492 ELEKIRQ
-501 IWTTSKKQEPVVVDS
+501 IWTATKKQEPIVVDS
-516 DIVREVISKITGIP
+516 DRVREVISKITGIP
-530 VSRIDENESKKLL
+530 VSRIDENESRKLL
-543 SLENELKERVVGQD
+543 NLENELKERVVGQD
-557 EAVVALSKAIRRTR
+557 EAVIALSKTIRRTR
-571 TGLKNTKRPASFLF
+571 TGLRNTKRPSSFLF
-585 LGPTGV
+585 MGPTGV

-598 VLGIQLFGSENSII
+598 ALSIQLFGTDDALI

-638 EDGSQL
+638 EDGGQL

-701 AGTKEISHKGG
+701 AGSREISHKGG
-712 MGFSPKPENSDDERI
+712 GMGFTLKTENADDERI
-727 SSSVKDAS
+727 SASVKDAS

-749 QIVFRCLNKDT
+749 QIVFRCLNKET

-777 EKKITLEMDKA
+777 EKKITLNLDKA

-812 KLLEDELANRFLLGE
+812 RLIEDELANRFLLGE
-827 VGENSLVKIGVN
+827 VAENSVMDVSVTEGRLNWG
-839 DGKLLFAVG
+839 FRT

>member
-1 MFMLL
+1 
-6 QDWNTISGGVSLI
+6 
-19 FYITLLRMDYS
+19 
-30 SRFKKVLRI
+30 
-39 AKEEAA
+39 
-45 ATRSD
+45 
-50 YVGSEHMLMALL
+50 MLMALL
-62 SEGNGVAVRAL
+62 TEGNGVAVRAL
-73 EKESV
+73 ENVSV

-95 PELMQQNIKGTE
+95 TEAQKQQNVKGTE
-107 QEVKLSFSPQA
+107 QEIGLRFSPQA
-118 KALLENTV
+118 KALLENTLL
-126 MEAGIMGSRYVGT
+126 EAKTMGSRYVGT
-139 EHLLLAILNPKN
+139 EHLLLAILNPRN
-151 DSFPKDILNAMGVG
+151 DSFPKDILNAMGIG

-171 EVQDIIDEENELP
+171 EVQDIIDEDFEASD
-184 EVSSELGSTSP
+184 VSSDFGPEQGR
-195 GKQRK
+195 QRK
-200 TKTPMLDMCSM
+200 TKTPMLDMCSI
-211 DLTEMARQGRLEP
+211 DLTDMARQGRLDP
-224 IIGRQKEVERL
+224 IIGRQKEVDRL

-264 AQKISSG
+264 AQKIAAG

-277 EGKRIVAL
+277 EDKRLVSL

-302 RIITLLTELRKNR
+302 RIITLLTELRKNK

-358 TYKEFRRYVE
+358 TYKEYRRYVE

-377 QSMAIEP
+377 QSMSIEP
-384 PTVADT
+384 PSVADS
-390 IEILRGLAPKYE
+390 IEILRGLAPKFE
-402 AHHKVVYDEG
+402 AHHKVIYDEG
-412 AFKAA
+412 ALRAA

-424 LSERHLPDKAIDLMD
+424 LSERHLPDKAIDIMD
-439 EAGAQTHIMNLTP
+439 EAGAQTRIANLTP
-452 PQELYEKERELKAIS
+452 PPELYEKERELKVIS

-478 YVQAGILRDKEKVV
+478 YVKAGILRDKEKVV
-492 SDELGKIRH
+492 FEELEKIKQV
-501 IWTTSKKQEPVVVDS
+501 WTAAKKQEPVVVDS
-516 DIVREVISKITGIP
+516 DMVREVISKITGIP
-530 VSRIDENESKKLL
+530 VSRIDESESKRLL
-543 SLENELKERVVGQD
+543 NLESELKERVVGQD
-557 EAVVALSKAIRRTR
+557 EAVAALAKAIRRTR
-571 TGLKNTKRPASFLF
+571 TGLRNTKRPASFMF

-598 VLGIQLFGSENSII
+598 VLSIQLFGSDSALI

-638 EDGSQL
+638 EDGGQL

-686 RTVSFRDAVIVMTSN
+686 RTVSFRDAVVIMTSN
-701 AGTKEISHKGG
+701 AGTKEISNKGG
-712 MGFSPKPENSDDERI
+712 MGFTPKTENSDDERI

-749 QIVFRCLNKDT
+749 QIVFHCLNKDT

-766 IQLKDLQKDLT
+766 IQIKDLQKDLN
-777 EKKITLEMDKA
+777 EKKISLELDKA

-812 KLLEDELANRFLLGE
+812 RLLEDELANRFLLGE
-827 VGENSLVKIGVN
+827 VGENSLVNITANNGA
-839 DGKLLFAVG
+839 LAFAVGA

>member
-1 MFMLL
+1 M
-6 QDWNTISGGVSLI
+6 NYG
-19 FYITLLRMDYS
+19 YS
-30 SRFKKVLRI
+30 NKFRNVLATAR
-39 AKEEAA
+39 KEAL
-45 ATRSD
+45 ATGSD
-50 YVGSEHMLMALL
+50 YVGSEHLLMAMLR
-62 SEGNGVAVRAL
+62 EGDGVAVEAL
-73 EKESV
+73 KNISV

-87 AKFITGNG
+87 AKSITANSN
-95 PELMQQNIKGTE
+95 EVLQQTAKGTE
-107 QEVKLSFSPQA
+107 QEVGLHFSPQA
-118 KALLENTV
+118 KTLLENTLL
-126 MEAGIMGSRYVGT
+126 EAKAMGSRQVGT
-139 EHLLLAILNPKN
+139 EHLLLAVLNPKN
-151 DSFPKDILNAMGVG
+151 DPFPKDILNAMGIN

-171 EVQDIIDEENELP
+171 EVQDIIEADSDSP
-184 EVSSELGSTSP
+184 EASGNFGSP
-195 GKQRK
+195 QGKQK
-200 TKTPMLDMCSM
+200 SKTPMLDMCSI
-211 DLTEMARQGRLEP
+211 DLTEMARQGKLDP

-235 IQILSRKK
+235 VQILSRKK

-264 AQKISSG
+264 AQKIAAK
-271 EVPEIL
+271 EVPDNL
-277 EGKRIVAL
+277 ADKRVVSF

-302 RIITLLTELRKNR
+302 RIITLLSELRKNK
-315 NIIMFMDELHTIIG
+315 NIIVFMDELHTIIG

-337 DASNVMKPAL
+337 DASNVVKPAL

-377 QSMAIEP
+377 QSMSIEP

-402 AHHKVVYDEG
+402 AHHKVIYD
-412 AFKAA
+412 ADSLKAA

-424 LSERHLPDKAIDLMD
+424 LSERHLPDKAIDIMD
-439 EAGAQTHIMNLTP
+439 EAGAQTRIANLTP
-452 PQELYEKERELKAIS
+452 PAELLEKERELKTIS
-467 AEKRKAVEEQD
+467 AEKNKAVVEQD
-478 YVQAGILRDKEKVV
+478 YVRAATLRDREK
-492 SDELGKIRH
+492 SLHEELEKIKQ
-501 IWTTSKKQEPVVVDS
+501 IWTASKKQEPVVVDS
-516 DIVREVISKITGIP
+516 DRVREVISKITGIP
-530 VSRIDENESKKLL
+530 VSRIDENESRKLL
-543 SLENELKERVVGQD
+543 NLEIELKERIVGQD

-571 TGLKNTKRPASFLF
+571 AGLRSVKRPSSFLF

-598 VLGIQLFGSENSII
+598 ALSVQLFGTEEALL

-638 EDGSQL
+638 EDGGQL

-686 RTVSFRDAVIVMTSN
+686 RTVNFRDCIIVMTSN
-701 AGTKEISHKGG
+701 AGTREITHKGG
-712 MGFSPKPENSDDERI
+712 MGFALKAEAADDEHI

-749 QIVFRCLNKDT
+749 QIVFRCLSKET

-766 IQLKDLQKDLT
+766 IQLKDLQKGLS
-777 EKKITLEMDKA
+777 EKKITLELDKA
-788 AKEFIVNDGYDASL
+788 AKEFIVNDGYDSSL

-812 KLLEDELANRFLLGE
+812 RLIEDELADRFLRGE
-827 VGENSLVKIGVN
+827 ASENSVINVGVE
-839 DGKLLFAVG
+839 GEKLCYISGVS

>member
-1 MFMLL
+1 M
-6 QDWNTISGGVSLI
+6 NYGYTN
-19 FYITLLRMDYS
+19 
-30 SRFKKVLRI
+30 RFRNVLAI
-39 AKEEAA
+39 AKKEAG
-45 ATRSD
+45 ATSSD
-50 YVGSEHMLMALL
+50 YVGSEHLLMALL
-62 SEGNGVAVRAL
+62 REGNGVAVEAL
-73 EKESV
+73 RNVSI
-78 DLAALHSRI
+78 DLATLHNRL
-87 AKFITGNG
+87 AKSVTANG
-95 PELMQQNIKGTE
+95 SDILRQGAKGTE
-107 QEVKLSFSPQA
+107 QEVGLRFSPQA
-118 KALLENTV
+118 KALLENTLL
-126 MEAGIMGSRYVGT
+126 EAKTMGSRQVGT

-151 DSFPKDILNAMGVG
+151 DPFPKDILNAMGIS
-165 YDKIRQ
+165 YDMIRQ
-171 EVQDIIDEENELP
+171 AVQDIIDADFDSP
-184 EVSSELGSTSP
+184 EVSSDFGP
-195 GKQRK
+195 AQGKPRK
-200 TKTPMLDMCSM
+200 SKTPMLDMCSI
-211 DLTEMARQGRLEP
+211 DLTEMARQSRLDP
-224 IIGRQKEVERL
+224 IIGRQKEVDRL
-235 IQILSRKK
+235 VQILSRKK

-264 AQKISSG
+264 AQRIAAK
-271 EVPEIL
+271 EVPENL
-277 EGKRIVAL
+277 ENKRIVSF

-302 RIITLLTELRKNR
+302 RIITLLTELRKNK
-315 NIIMFMDELHTIIG
+315 NIIVFMDELHTIIG

-368 RDAALERRF
+368 KDAALERRF
-377 QSMAIEP
+377 QSMSVEP
-384 PTVADT
+384 PSVADT
-390 IEILRGLAPKYE
+390 VEILRGLAPKYE
-402 AHHKVVYDEG
+402 AHHKVIYDED
-412 AFKAA
+412 ALKAA

-424 LSERHLPDKAIDLMD
+424 LSERHLPDKAIDIMD
-439 EAGAQTHIMNLTP
+439 EAGAQTRIANLTP
-452 PQELYEKERELKAIS
+452 PPELYAKERELKAVS
-467 AEKRKAVEEQD
+467 AEKKEAVAKAASEQD
-478 YVQAGILRDKEKVV
+478 YMQAAILRDREKNI
-492 SDELGKIRH
+492 SEELEKIRE
-501 IWTTSKKQEPVVVDS
+501 IWTASKKQEPIVVDS
-516 DIVREVISKITGIP
+516 DRVREVISKITGIP
-530 VSRIDENESKKLL
+530 VSRIDENESRKLL
-543 SLENELKERVVGQD
+543 SLENELKERIVGQD

-571 TGLKNTKRPASFLF
+571 TGLRNTKRPASFMF

-598 VLGIQLFGSENSII
+598 ALSIQLFGTDEALI

-686 RTVSFRDAVIVMTSN
+686 RTVSFRDSIIVMTSN
-701 AGTKEISHKGG
+701 AGTREISHKGG
-712 MGFSPKPENSDDERI
+712 MGFVLKTETADDERI

-749 QIVFRCLNKDT
+749 QIVFHCLSKDT

-766 IQLKDLQKDLT
+766 IQLKDLQNDLG
-777 EKKITLEMDKA
+777 EKKITLQLDKD
-788 AKEFIVNDGYDASL
+788 AKEFIVNDGYDSSL

-812 KLLEDELANRFLLGE
+812 RLLEDELADRFLRGE
-827 VGENSLVKIGVN
+827 APENSVINVGVN
-839 DGKLLFAVG
+839 SGRLSFAVG

>member
-1 MFMLL
+1 
-6 QDWNTISGGVSLI
+6 
-19 FYITLLRMDYS
+19 
-30 SRFKKVLRI
+30 
-39 AKEEAA
+39 
-45 ATRSD
+45 
-50 YVGSEHMLMALL
+50 MALL
-62 SEGNGVAVRAL
+62 REGSGVAVKAL
-73 EKESV
+73 ENVSV

-87 AKFITGNG
+87 AKSVMGNVQEAVQ
-95 PELMQQNIKGTE
+95 PSSTKGTE
-107 QEVKLSFSPQA
+107 QEVGLRFSPQA
-118 KALLENTV
+118 KVLLENTLL
-126 MEAGIMGSRYVGT
+126 EAKMMGSRHVGT

-151 DSFPKDILNAMGVG
+151 ESFPKDVLNAIGVN
-165 YDKIRQ
+165 YDTIRQ
-171 EVQDIIDEENELP
+171 EIQDIIDEDVEVP
-184 EVSSELGSTSP
+184 EVSSDFGTNP
-195 GKQRK
+195 KPRK
-200 TKTPMLDMCSM
+200 TKTPVLDSFSI
-211 DLTEMARQGRLEP
+211 DLTDMARQGKLDP
-224 IIGRQKEVERL
+224 IIGRQKEVDRL

-243 KNNPV
+243 KNNPI

-264 AQKISSG
+264 AQKIAAK
-271 EVPEIL
+271 EVPENL
-277 EGKRIVAL
+277 EDKRLVSL

-302 RIITLLTELRKNR
+302 RIISLLSELRKNK

-377 QSMAIEP
+377 QSMSIEP
-384 PTVADT
+384 PSLSDTV
-390 IEILRGLAPKYE
+390 EILRGLAPKYE
-402 AHHKVVYDEG
+402 AHHKVIYDENSL
-412 AFKAA
+412 KAA
-417 ANLSERY
+417 TYLSERY
-424 LSERHLPDKAIDLMD
+424 LSERHLPDKAIDIMD
-439 EAGAQTHIMNLTP
+439 EAGAQTRIANLTP
-452 PQELYEKERELKAIS
+452 PPELYEKERELKAVS
-467 AEKRKAVEEQD
+467 AEKKKAVEEQD
-478 YVQAGILRDKEKVV
+478 YVQAGILRDKEKVILE
-492 SDELGKIRH
+492 ELEKIKTV
-501 IWTTSKKQEPVVVDS
+501 WTAAKKQEPIVVDS
-516 DIVREVISKITGIP
+516 DRVREVISKITGIP
-530 VSRIDENESKKLL
+530 VSRIDENESRKLL
-543 SLENELKERVVGQD
+543 NLENELKERVVGQD
-557 EAVVALSKAIRRTR
+557 EAVIALSKTIRRTR
-571 TGLKNTKRPASFLF
+571 TGLRNTKRPSSFLF
-585 LGPTGV
+585 MGPTGV

-598 VLGIQLFGSENSII
+598 ALSIQLFGTDDALL

-638 EDGSQL
+638 EDGGQL

-686 RTVSFRDAVIVMTSN
+686 RTVSFKDAVIVMTSN
-701 AGTKEISHKGG
+701 AGSREISHKGVG
-712 MGFSPKPENSDDERI
+712 MGFTLKTENADDERI
-727 SSSVKDAS
+727 SASVKDAS

-749 QIVFRCLNKDT
+749 QIVFRCLNKET

-777 EKKITLEMDKA
+777 EKKITINLDKA

-812 KLLEDELANRFLLGE
+812 RLIEDELANRFLLGE
-827 VGENSLVKIGVN
+827 VAENSVMDVSVTEGRLNWGYRT
-839 DGKLLFAVG
+839 

>member
-1 MFMLL
+1 M
-6 QDWNTISGGVSLI
+6 NYGSSYT
-19 FYITLLRMDYS
+19 
-30 SRFKKVLRI
+30 SRFRNVLSI
-39 AKEEAA
+39 ARKEAE
-45 ATRSD
+45 TTKSD
-50 YVGSEHMLMALL
+50 YVGSEHLFMALL
-62 SEGNGVAVRAL
+62 KEGSGIAVKAL
-73 EKESV
+73 ENVSV

-87 AKFITGNG
+87 AKSVTGSVQ
-95 PELMQQNIKGTE
+95 EVLQQSVKGTE
-107 QEVKLSFSPQA
+107 QEVGLRFSPQA
-118 KALLENTV
+118 KVLLENTLL
-126 MEAGIMGSRYVGT
+126 EAKMMGSRNVGT

-151 DSFPKDILNAMGVG
+151 ESFPKDILNAIGVN
-165 YDKIRQ
+165 YDTMRQ
-171 EVQDIIDEENELP
+171 EIQDIIDEDVESS
-184 EVSSELGSTSP
+184 EVSSDFGTSQKP
-195 GKQRK
+195 RR
-200 TKTPMLDMCSM
+200 TKTPMLDSFSI
-211 DLTEMARQGRLEP
+211 DLTDMARQGKLDP
-224 IIGRQKEVERL
+224 IIGRQKEVDRL

-243 KNNPV
+243 KNNPI

-264 AQKISSG
+264 AQKIAAK
-271 EVPEIL
+271 EVPELL
-277 EGKRIVAL
+277 EDKRLVSL

-302 RIITLLTELRKNR
+302 RIISLLNELRKNK

-347 SRGEIQCIGAT
+347 SRGEVQCIGAT

-377 QSMAIEP
+377 QSMSIEP
-384 PTVADT
+384 PSLNDT

-402 AHHKVVYDEG
+402 AHHKVIYDENSLR
-412 AFKAA
+412 AA

-424 LSERHLPDKAIDLMD
+424 LSERHLPDKAIDIMD
-439 EAGAQTHIMNLTP
+439 EAGAQTRIANLTP
-452 PQELYEKERELKAIS
+452 PTEFYAKERELKAIS
-467 AEKRKAVEEQD
+467 VEKKKAVEEQN
-478 YVQAGILRDKEKVV
+478 YVQAGILRDREKVIL
-492 SDELGKIRH
+492 EEFEKIKH
-501 IWTTSKKQEPVVVDS
+501 VWTAAKKQEPIVVDS
-516 DIVREVISKITGIP
+516 DRVREVISKITGIP
-530 VSRIDENESKKLL
+530 VSRIDENESRKLL
-543 SLENELKERVVGQD
+543 NLENELKERVVGQD
-557 EAVVALSKAIRRTR
+557 EAVTALSKTIRRTR
-571 TGLKNTKRPASFLF
+571 TGLRNMKRPASFLF
-585 LGPTGV
+585 MGPTGV

-598 VLGIQLFGSENSII
+598 ALSIQLFGAEDALI

-638 EDGSQL
+638 EDGGQL

-701 AGTKEISHKGG
+701 AGSREISHKGG
-712 MGFSPKPENSDDERI
+712 MGFALKTENADDERI
-727 SSSVKDAS
+727 SASVKDAS

-749 QIVFRCLNKDT
+749 QIVFHCLNKET

-766 IQLKDLQKDLT
+766 IQLRDLQKDLT
-777 EKKITLEMDKA
+777 EKKIILNLDKI

-812 KLLEDELANRFLLGE
+812 CLIEDELANRFLLGE
-827 VGENSLVKIGVN
+827 VGENSVVDVSVAN
-839 DGKLLFAVG
+839 DKLHWGAAPKP

>member
-1 MFMLL
+1 M
-6 QDWNTISGGVSLI
+6 NYG
-19 FYITLLRMDYS
+19 YS
-30 SRFKKVLRI
+30 NKFRNVLATAR
-39 AKEEAA
+39 KEAL
-45 ATRSD
+45 ATGSD
-50 YVGSEHMLMALL
+50 YVGSEHLLMAMLR
-62 SEGNGVAVRAL
+62 EGDGVAVEAL
-73 EKESV
+73 KNISV

-87 AKFITGNG
+87 AKSITANSN
-95 PELMQQNIKGTE
+95 EVLQQTARGTE
-107 QEVKLSFSPQA
+107 QEVGLRFSPQA
-118 KALLENTV
+118 KTLLENTLL
-126 MEAGIMGSRYVGT
+126 EAKAMGSRQVGT
-139 EHLLLAILNPKN
+139 EHLLLAVLNPKN
-151 DSFPKDILNAMGVG
+151 DPFPKDILNAMGIN
-165 YDKIRQ
+165 YDKIHQ
-171 EVQDIIDEENELP
+171 EVQDIMEADSDSP
-184 EVSSELGSTSP
+184 EASGNFGSP
-195 GKQRK
+195 QGKQK
-200 TKTPMLDMCSM
+200 TKTPMLDMCSI
-211 DLTEMARQGRLEP
+211 DLTEMARQGKLDP

-235 IQILSRKK
+235 VQILSRKK

-264 AQKISSG
+264 AQKIAAK
-271 EVPEIL
+271 EVPENL
-277 EGKRIVAL
+277 ADKRVVSF

-302 RIITLLTELRKNR
+302 RIITLLSELRKNK
-315 NIIMFMDELHTIIG
+315 NIIVFMDELHTIIG

-337 DASNVMKPAL
+337 DASNVVKPAL

-377 QSMAIEP
+377 QSMSIEP

-402 AHHKVVYDEG
+402 AHHKVIYD
-412 AFKAA
+412 ADSLRAA

-424 LSERHLPDKAIDLMD
+424 LSERHLPDKAIDIMD
-439 EAGAQTHIMNLTP
+439 EAGAQTRIANLTP
-452 PQELYEKERELKAIS
+452 PSELLEKERELKNIS
-467 AEKRKAVEEQD
+467 AEKNKAVVEQD
-478 YVQAGILRDKEKVV
+478 YVRAAVLRDKEK
-492 SDELGKIRH
+492 SLHEELEKIRH
-501 IWTTSKKQEPVVVDS
+501 IWTSSKKQEPVVVDS
-516 DIVREVISKITGIP
+516 DRVREVISKITGIP

-543 SLENELKERVVGQD
+543 NLENELKERIVGQD
-557 EAVVALSKAIRRTR
+557 EAVIALSKAIRRTR
-571 TGLKNTKRPASFLF
+571 AGLRNVKRPSSFLF

-598 VLGIQLFGSENSII
+598 ALSVQLFGTEESLL

-638 EDGSQL
+638 EDGGQL

-686 RTVSFRDAVIVMTSN
+686 RTVNFRDCIIVMTSN
-701 AGTKEISHKGG
+701 AGTREITHKGG
-712 MGFSPKPENSDDERI
+712 MGFALKAETADDEHI

-749 QIVFRCLNKDT
+749 QIVFRCLSKET

-766 IQLKDLQKDLT
+766 IQLKDFQKGLS
-777 EKKITLEMDKA
+777 EKKITLELDKA
-788 AKEFIVNDGYDASL
+788 AKEFIVNDGYDSSL

-812 KLLEDELANRFLLGE
+812 RLIEDELADRFLRGE
-827 VGENSLVKIGVN
+827 ASENSVINVGVD
-839 DGKLLFAVG
+839 DGKLCYVMPQPSCSP

>member
-1 MFMLL
+1 MNYGSSYSNRFRNVL
-6 QDWNTISGGVSLI
+6 TIA
-19 FYITLLRMDYS
+19 R
-30 SRFKKVLRI
+30 
-39 AKEEAA
+39 KEAE

-50 YVGSEHMLMALL
+50 YVGSEHMLMALIR
-62 SEGNGVAVRAL
+62 EGNGVAVKAL
-73 EKESV
+73 ENVSV

-95 PELMQQNIKGTE
+95 PEVLQQNVKGTE
-107 QEVKLSFSPQA
+107 QEVGLRFSPQA
-118 KALLENTV
+118 KALLENTLL
-126 MEAGIMGSRYVGT
+126 EAKAMGSRYVGT

-151 DSFPKDILNAMGVG
+151 DSFPKDILNAMGIG
-165 YDKIRQ
+165 YDKMRQ
-171 EVQDIIDEENELP
+171 EVQDIIDEESDAP
-184 EVSSELGSTSP
+184 EVSSDFGTGQ
-195 GKQRK
+195 GKPRK
-200 TKTPMLDMCSM
+200 TKTPILDMFSL
-211 DLTEMARQGRLEP
+211 DLTDMARQGRLEP
-224 IIGRQKEVERL
+224 IIGRQKEVDRL

-264 AQKISSG
+264 AQKIAAG

-277 EGKRIVAL
+277 EDKRVVSL
-285 DMTSLVAGTKY
+285 DMTSIVAGTKY

-302 RIITLLTELRKNR
+302 RIVSLLAELRKNR
-315 NIIMFMDELHTIIG
+315 NVIMFMDELHTIIG

-377 QSMAIEP
+377 QSMSIEP
-384 PTVADT
+384 PSVADT
-390 IEILRGLAPKYE
+390 IEILRGLAPKFE
-402 AHHKVVYDEG
+402 VHHKVIYDEG
-412 AFKAA
+412 SLRAA

-424 LSERHLPDKAIDLMD
+424 LSERHLPDKAIDIMD
-439 EAGAQTHIMNLTP
+439 EAGAQIRIANLTP
-452 PQELYEKERELKAIS
+452 PPELYEKERELKSVA

-478 YVQAGILRDKEKVV
+478 YVKAGILRDKEKVI
-492 SDELGKIRH
+492 SEELEKIRH
-501 IWTTSKKQEPVVVDS
+501 VWTSAKKQEPIVVDS
-516 DIVREVISKITGIP
+516 DTVREVISKITGIP
-530 VSRIDENESKKLL
+530 VSRIDENESRKLL
-543 SLENELKERVVGQD
+543 NLENELKERVVGQD
-557 EAVVALSKAIRRTR
+557 EAVAALSRAIRRTR
-571 TGLKNTKRPASFLF
+571 TGLRNTKRPSSFMF

-598 VLGIQLFGSENSII
+598 VLSIQLFGSDSALI

-638 EDGSQL
+638 EDGGQL

-701 AGTKEISHKGG
+701 AGTREISNKGG
-712 MGFSPKPENSDDERI
+712 MGFIHKTENSDDERI

-749 QIVFRCLNKDT
+749 QIVFHCLSKDT

-766 IQLKDLQKDLT
+766 IQLKDLQKDLN
-777 EKKITLEMDKA
+777 EKKITLELDNA

-812 KLLEDELANRFLLGE
+812 RLLEDELANRFLLGE
-827 VGENSLVKIGVN
+827 VGENAVVSVGVSGAALN
-839 DGKLLFAVG
+839 FAVGA

>member
-1 MFMLL
+1 
-6 QDWNTISGGVSLI
+6 
-19 FYITLLRMDYS
+19 
-30 SRFKKVLRI
+30 VLSI
-39 AKEEAA
+39 ARKEAE
-45 ATRSD
+45 TTKSD
-50 YVGSEHMLMALL
+50 YVGSEHLFMALL
-62 SEGNGVAVRAL
+62 REGSGVAVKAL
-73 EKESV
+73 ENVSV

-87 AKFITGNG
+87 AKSVTSNG
-95 PELMQQNIKGTE
+95 QETLQQSMKGTE
-107 QEVKLSFSPQA
+107 QQVGLHFSPQA
-118 KALLENTV
+118 KVLLENTLL
-126 MEAGIMGSRYVGT
+126 EAKMMGSRHVGT
-139 EHLLLAILNPKN
+139 EHLLLAVLNPKN
-151 DSFPKDILNAMGVG
+151 ESFPKDILNAIGVN
-165 YDKIRQ
+165 YDTIRQ
-171 EVQDIIDEENELP
+171 EIQDIIDEDIEVP
-184 EVSSELGSTSP
+184 EVSSDVGTSQKP
-195 GKQRK
+195 RK

-211 DLTEMARQGRLEP
+211 DLTDMARQGKLDP
-224 IIGRQKEVERL
+224 IIGRQKEVDRL

-243 KNNPV
+243 KNNPI

-253 GVGKTAVIEGL
+253 GVGKTAVVEGL
-264 AQKISSG
+264 AQKIAAK

-277 EGKRIVAL
+277 EGKRLVSL

-302 RIITLLTELRKNR
+302 RIILLLTELRKNK

-377 QSMAIEP
+377 QSMSIEP
-384 PTVADT
+384 PSINDT

-402 AHHKVVYDEG
+402 SHHKVIYDESSL
-412 AFKAA
+412 KAA
-417 ANLSERY
+417 TNLSERY
-424 LSERHLPDKAIDLMD
+424 LSERHLPDKAIDIMD
-439 EAGAQTHIMNLTP
+439 EAGAQTRIANLTP
-452 PQELYEKERELKAIS
+452 PTELYAKERELKAIS
-467 AEKRKAVEEQD
+467 AEKKKAVEEQN
-478 YVQAGILRDKEKVV
+478 YVQAGILRDKEKIILENLEKV
-492 SDELGKIRH
+492 KH
-501 IWTTSKKQEPVVVDS
+501 IWTATKKQEPIVVDS
-516 DIVREVISKITGIP
+516 DRVREVISKITGIP
-530 VSRIDENESKKLL
+530 VSRIDENESRRLL
-543 SLENELKERVVGQD
+543 NLENELKERIVGQD
-557 EAVVALSKAIRRTR
+557 EAVAVLSKAICRTR
-571 TGLKNTKRPASFLF
+571 TGLRNTKRPVSFIF

-598 VLGIQLFGSENSII
+598 ALSIQLFGTDNALI

-638 EDGSQL
+638 EDGGQL

-686 RTVSFRDAVIVMTSN
+686 RTVSFKDAIIIMTSN
-701 AGTKEISHKGG
+701 AGTKEISHRGG
-712 MGFSPKPENSDDERI
+712 MGFALKNENSDDERI
-727 SSSVKDAS
+727 SASVKDAS

-749 QIVFRCLNKDT
+749 QIVFRCLSKDT

-766 IQLKDLQKDLT
+766 IQIKDLQGDLT
-777 EKKITLEMDKA
+777 EKKIILQLDKC
-788 AKEFIVNDGYDASL
+788 AKEFIVNDGYEASL

-812 KLLEDELANRFLLGE
+812 RLIEDELANRFLLGE
-827 VGENSLVKIGVN
+827 VAENSVINIGVSE
-839 DGKLLFAVG
+839 GKLAFAIGA

>member
-1 MFMLL
+1 M
-6 QDWNTISGGVSLI
+6 NHG
-19 FYITLLRMDYS
+19 YS
-30 SRFKKVLRI
+30 NRFRNVLSI
-39 AKEEAA
+39 AKKEAE

-62 SEGNGVAVRAL
+62 REGNGVAVKAL
-73 EKESV
+73 DNMAV

-95 PELMQQNIKGTE
+95 PEVLQQNIKGTE
-107 QEVKLSFSPQA
+107 QEVGLRFSPQA
-118 KALLENTV
+118 KALLENTLL
-126 MEAGIMGSRYVGT
+126 EAKAMGSRYVGT

-151 DSFPKDILNAMGVG
+151 DSFPKDILNAMGIG
-165 YDKIRQ
+165 YEKIRQ
-171 EVQDIIDEENELP
+171 EVQDIIDGETEQ
-184 EVSSELGSTSP
+184 EVSTDLAQ
-195 GKQRK
+195 GKRK
-200 TKTPMLDMCSM
+200 TKTPMLDMCSI
-211 DLTEMARQGRLEP
+211 DLTEMARQGKLDP
-224 IIGRQKEVERL
+224 IIGRQKEVDRL

-248 LVGEP
+248 LIGEP

-264 AQKISSG
+264 AQKIAAK

-277 EGKRIVAL
+277 EDKRVVSL
-285 DMTSLVAGTKY
+285 DMTSVVAGTKY

-302 RIITLLTELRKNR
+302 RIITLLTELRKDKS
-315 NIIMFMDELHTIIG
+315 IIMFMDELHTIIG

-337 DASNVMKPAL
+337 DASNIMKPAL

-358 TYKEFRRYVE
+358 TYKEFRKYVE
-368 RDAALERRF
+368 KDAALERRF
-377 QSMAIEP
+377 QSLAIEP

-390 IEILRGLAPKYE
+390 IEILRGLAPQYE
-402 AHHKVVYDEG
+402 EHHKVVYDED
-412 AFKAA
+412 ALRTA

-439 EAGAQTHIMNLTP
+439 EAGAQTRIANLTP
-452 PQELYEKERELKAIS
+452 PPELYEKERELKTIS
-467 AEKRKAVEEQD
+467 NEKKKAVEEQN
-478 YVQAGILRDKEKVV
+478 YVQAGILRDKEKIAY
-492 SDELGKIRH
+492 DELGKIKE
-501 IWTTSKKQEPVVVDS
+501 IWTATKKQEPIVVDS
-516 DIVREVISKITGIP
+516 DMVREVISKITGIP
-530 VSRIDENESKKLL
+530 VSRIDANESRKLL
-543 SLENELKERVVGQD
+543 NLENELKERIIGQD
-557 EAVVALSKAIRRTR
+557 EAVSALARAIRRTR
-571 TGLKNTKRPASFLF
+571 TGLRNTKRPASFLF

-598 VLGIQLFGSENSII
+598 VLSIQLFGTEEALI

-638 EDGSQL
+638 EDGGQL

-675 LDDGRLTDSAG
+675 LDDGRLTDSSG
-686 RTVSFRDAVIVMTSN
+686 RTVNFKDTVIVMTSN

-712 MGFSPKPENSDDERI
+712 MGFALKTESSDDERI

-735 KRVFTPEFLNRIDE
+735 KRIFTPEFLNRIDE
-749 QIVFRCLNKDT
+749 QIVFHCLSKDK

-766 IQLKDLQKDLT
+766 IQLKDLQKDLA
-777 EKKITLEMDKA
+777 EKKITLELDKIA
-788 AKEFIVNDGYDASL
+788 REFIVNDGYNASL

-812 KLLEDELANRFLLGE
+812 KLLEDELANKFLLGE
-827 VGENSLVKIGVN
+827 VQENSLINVSVNSGILAFTVKYSP
-839 DGKLLFAVG
+839 

>member
-1 MFMLL
+1 M
-6 QDWNTISGGVSLI
+6 NYG
-19 FYITLLRMDYS
+19 YS
-30 SRFKKVLRI
+30 NRFRNVLAI
-39 AKEEAA
+39 ARKEAL
-45 ATRSD
+45 ATGSD
-50 YVGSEHMLMALL
+50 YVGSEHLLMALL
-62 SEGNGVAVRAL
+62 REGNGVAVEAL
-73 EKESV
+73 KNISV
-78 DLAALHSRI
+78 DLAVLHSRI
-87 AKFITGNG
+87 AKSITANSN
-95 PELMQQNIKGTE
+95 EVLQQAAKSTE
-107 QEVKLSFSPQA
+107 QEVGLRFSPQA
-118 KALLENTV
+118 KTLLENTLL
-126 MEAGIMGSRYVGT
+126 EAKAMGSRQVGT
-139 EHLLLAILNPKN
+139 EHLLLAVLNPKN
-151 DSFPKDILNAMGVG
+151 DPFPKDILNAMGIN
-165 YDKIRQ
+165 YDKIHQ
-171 EVQDIIDEENELP
+171 EVQDIMEADSDSP
-184 EVSSELGSTSP
+184 EVSGNFGSP
-195 GKQRK
+195 HGKQHK
-200 TKTPMLDMCSM
+200 TKTPMLDMCSI
-211 DLTEMARQGRLEP
+211 DLTEMARQGKLDP
-224 IIGRQKEVERL
+224 IIGRQKEVDRL

-248 LVGEP
+248 LIGEP

-264 AQKISSG
+264 AQKIAAR
-271 EVPEIL
+271 EIPENL
-277 EGKRIVAL
+277 VDKRLVSF

-302 RIITLLTELRKNR
+302 RIIALLNELRKNK
-315 NIIMFMDELHTIIG
+315 NIIVFMDELHTIIG

-337 DASNVMKPAL
+337 DASNVVKPAL

-358 TYKEFRRYVE
+358 TYKEFRKYVE
-368 RDAALERRF
+368 KDAALERRF
-377 QSMAIEP
+377 QSMSIEP

-402 AHHKVVYDEG
+402 VYHKVIYDEDSL
-412 AFKAA
+412 KAA

-424 LSERHLPDKAIDLMD
+424 LSERHLPDKAIDIMD
-439 EAGAQTHIMNLTP
+439 EAGAQTRIANLTP
-452 PQELYEKERELKAIS
+452 PAELLEKERELKSIFV
-467 AEKRKAVEEQD
+467 EKNKAVVEQD
-478 YVQAGILRDKEKVV
+478 YVKAAALRDKEK
-492 SDELGKIRH
+492 SLHEELEKIKQ
-501 IWTTSKKQEPVVVDS
+501 IWTATKKQEPVVVDS
-516 DIVREVISKITGIP
+516 DRVREVISRITGIP

-543 SLENELKERVVGQD
+543 NLENELKERIVGQD

-571 TGLKNTKRPASFLF
+571 AGLRNVKRPSSFLF

-598 VLGIQLFGSENSII
+598 ALSIQLFGTEEAII

-638 EDGSQL
+638 EDGGQL

-686 RTVSFRDAVIVMTSN
+686 RTVNFRDCVVVMTSN
-701 AGTKEISHKGG
+701 AGTKEITHKGG
-712 MGFSPKPENSDDERI
+712 MGFALKAENADDERI

-749 QIVFRCLNKDT
+749 QIVFHCLSKET

-766 IQLKDLQKDLT
+766 IQLKDLQKDLA
-777 EKKITLEMDKA
+777 EKKITLELDKN
-788 AKEFIVNDGYDASL
+788 AKEFIVNDGYDSSL

-812 KLLEDELANRFLLGE
+812 RLIEDELAERFLRGE
-827 VGENSLVKIGVN
+827 AAENSVINVKID
-839 DGKLLFAVG
+839 DGKLCYGTSRVV

>member
-1 MFMLL
+1 
-6 QDWNTISGGVSLI
+6 
-19 FYITLLRMDYS
+19 
-30 SRFKKVLRI
+30 VLSI
-39 AKEEAA
+39 ARKEAEA
-45 ATRSD
+45 TKSD
-50 YVGSEHMLMALL
+50 YVGSEHLFMALL
-62 SEGNGVAVRAL
+62 REGSGVAVKAL
-73 EKESV
+73 ENVSV

-87 AKFITGNG
+87 AKSVMGNTQ
-95 PELMQQNIKGTE
+95 EAVQTSAKGTE
-107 QEVKLSFSPQA
+107 QEVGLRFSPQA
-118 KALLENTV
+118 KVLLENTLL
-126 MEAGIMGSRYVGT
+126 EAKMMGSRHVGT

-151 DSFPKDILNAMGVG
+151 ESFPKDVLNAIGVN
-165 YDKIRQ
+165 YDTIRQ
-171 EVQDIIDEENELP
+171 EIQDIIDEDVEVP
-184 EVSSELGSTSP
+184 EVSSDFGTSQKP
-195 GKQRK
+195 RK
-200 TKTPMLDMCSM
+200 TKTPVLDSFSI
-211 DLTEMARQGRLEP
+211 DLTDMARQGKLDP
-224 IIGRQKEVERL
+224 IIGRQKEVDRL

-243 KNNPV
+243 KNNPI

-264 AQKISSG
+264 AQKIAAK

-277 EGKRIVAL
+277 EDKRLVSL

-302 RIITLLTELRKNR
+302 RIISLLSELRKNK

-377 QSMAIEP
+377 QSMSIEP
-384 PTVADT
+384 PSLSDTV
-390 IEILRGLAPKYE
+390 EILRGLAPKYE
-402 AHHKVVYDEG
+402 AHHKVIYDENSL
-412 AFKAA
+412 KAA
-417 ANLSERY
+417 TYLSERY
-424 LSERHLPDKAIDLMD
+424 LSERHLPDKAIDIMD
-439 EAGAQTHIMNLTP
+439 EAGAQTRIANLTP
-452 PQELYEKERELKAIS
+452 PPELYAKERELKAVS
-467 AEKRKAVEEQD
+467 AEKKKAVEEQD
-478 YVQAGILRDKEKVV
+478 YVQAGILRDKEKVILE
-492 SDELGKIRH
+492 ELEKIKH
-501 IWTTSKKQEPVVVDS
+501 VWTATKKQEPIVVDS
-516 DIVREVISKITGIP
+516 DRVREVISKITGIP
-530 VSRIDENESKKLL
+530 VNRIDENESRKLL
-543 SLENELKERVVGQD
+543 NLENELKERVVGQD
-557 EAVVALSKAIRRTR
+557 EAVIALSKTIRRTR
-571 TGLKNTKRPASFLF
+571 TGLRNTKRPSSFLF
-585 LGPTGV
+585 MGPTGV

-598 VLGIQLFGSENSII
+598 ALSIQLFGTEDALI

-638 EDGSQL
+638 EDGGQL

-686 RTVSFRDAVIVMTSN
+686 RTVSFRDAIIVMTSN
-701 AGTKEISHKGG
+701 AGSREISHKGG
-712 MGFSPKPENSDDERI
+712 GMGFTLKTENADDERI
-727 SSSVKDAS
+727 SASVKDAS

-749 QIVFRCLNKDT
+749 QIVFRCLSKET

-777 EKKITLEMDKA
+777 EKKITINLDKA
-788 AKEFIVNDGYDASL
+788 AREFIVNDGYDASL

-812 KLLEDELANRFLLGE
+812 RLVEDELANRFLLGE
-827 VGENSLVKIGVN
+827 VAENSVMDVSVTEGRLNWGCRT
-839 DGKLLFAVG
+839 

>member
-1 MFMLL
+1 V
-6 QDWNTISGGVSLI
+6 N
-19 FYITLLRMDYS
+19 
-30 SRFKKVLRI
+30 
-39 AKEEAA
+39 
-45 ATRSD
+45 
-50 YVGSEHMLMALL
+50 
-62 SEGNGVAVRAL
+62 
-73 EKESV
+73 
-78 DLAALHSRI
+78 
-87 AKFITGNG
+87 
-95 PELMQQNIKGTE
+95 
-107 QEVKLSFSPQA
+107 
-118 KALLENTV
+118 
-126 MEAGIMGSRYVGT
+126 
-139 EHLLLAILNPKN
+139 
-151 DSFPKDILNAMGVG
+151 
-165 YDKIRQ
+165 YDTIRQ
-171 EVQDIIDEENELP
+171 EIQDIIDEDAETP
-184 EVSSELGSTSP
+184 EVSSDFGTSQKP
-195 GKQRK
+195 RK
-200 TKTPMLDMCSM
+200 TKTPVLDSFSI
-211 DLTEMARQGRLEP
+211 DLTEMARQGKLDP
-224 IIGRQKEVERL
+224 IIGRQKEVDRL

-243 KNNPV
+243 KNNPI

-264 AQKISSG
+264 AQKIAAK

-277 EGKRIVAL
+277 EDKRLVSL

-302 RIITLLTELRKNR
+302 RIISLLTELRKNK

-377 QSMAIEP
+377 QSMSIEP
-384 PTVADT
+384 PSISDT

-402 AHHKVVYDEG
+402 AHHKVIYDENSL
-412 AFKAA
+412 KAA
-417 ANLSERY
+417 THLSERY
-424 LSERHLPDKAIDLMD
+424 LSERHLPDKAIDIMD
-439 EAGAQTHIMNLTP
+439 EAGAQTRIANLTP
-452 PQELYEKERELKAIS
+452 PPELYAKERELKAVS
-467 AEKRKAVEEQD
+467 AEKKKAVEEQN
-478 YVQAGILRDKEKVV
+478 YVQAGILRDKEKVILE
-492 SDELGKIRH
+492 ELEKIKH
-501 IWTTSKKQEPVVVDS
+501 VWTAAKKQEPIVVDS
-516 DIVREVISKITGIP
+516 DRVREVISKITGIP
-530 VSRIDENESKKLL
+530 VSRIDENESRKLL
-543 SLENELKERVVGQD
+543 NLENELKERVIGQD
-557 EAVVALSKAIRRTR
+557 EAVIALSKTIRRTR
-571 TGLKNTKRPASFLF
+571 TGLRNTKRPSSFLF
-585 LGPTGV
+585 MGPTGV

-598 VLGIQLFGSENSII
+598 ALSIQLFGTDDALI

-638 EDGSQL
+638 EDGGQL

-686 RTVSFRDAVIVMTSN
+686 RTVSFKDAVIVMTSN
-701 AGTKEISHKGG
+701 AGSREISHKGG
-712 MGFSPKPENSDDERI
+712 MGFVLKTENADDERI
-727 SSSVKDAS
+727 SASVKDAS

-749 QIVFRCLNKDT
+749 QIVFRCLNKET

-777 EKKITLEMDKA
+777 EKKITLNLDNA

-812 KLLEDELANRFLLGE
+812 RLIEDELANRFLLGE
-827 VGENSLVKIGVN
+827 VGENSVMDVN
-839 DGKLLFAVG
+839 VTEGRLNWGCRT

>member
-1 MFMLL
+1 M
-6 QDWNTISGGVSLI
+6 NYG
-19 FYITLLRMDYS
+19 YS
-30 SRFKKVLRI
+30 NKFRNVLATAR
-39 AKEEAA
+39 KEAL
-45 ATRSD
+45 TTGSD
-50 YVGSEHMLMALL
+50 YVGSEHLLMAMLR
-62 SEGNGVAVRAL
+62 EGDGVAVEAL
-73 EKESV
+73 KNISV

-87 AKFITGNG
+87 AKSITANSN
-95 PELMQQNIKGTE
+95 EVLQQAAKGTE
-107 QEVKLSFSPQA
+107 QEVGLHFSPQA
-118 KALLENTV
+118 KTLLENTLL
-126 MEAGIMGSRYVGT
+126 EAKAMGSRQVGT
-139 EHLLLAILNPKN
+139 EHLLLAVLNPKN
-151 DSFPKDILNAMGVG
+151 DPFPKDILNAMGIN

-171 EVQDIIDEENELP
+171 EVQDIMEADSDSP
-184 EVSSELGSTSP
+184 EVSGNLGSP
-195 GKQRK
+195 QGKQK
-200 TKTPMLDMCSM
+200 TKTPMLDMCSI
-211 DLTEMARQGRLEP
+211 DLTEMARQGKLDP

-264 AQKISSG
+264 AQKIAAK
-271 EVPEIL
+271 EVPENL
-277 EGKRIVAL
+277 VDKRVVSF

-302 RIITLLTELRKNR
+302 RIITLLSELRKNK
-315 NIIMFMDELHTIIG
+315 NIIVFMDELHTIIG

-337 DASNVMKPAL
+337 DASNVVKPAL

-377 QSMAIEP
+377 QSMSIEP

-402 AHHKVVYDEG
+402 AHHKVIYD
-412 AFKAA
+412 ADSLRAA

-424 LSERHLPDKAIDLMD
+424 LSERHLPDKAIDIMD
-439 EAGAQTHIMNLTP
+439 EAGAQTRIANLTP
-452 PQELYEKERELKAIS
+452 PAELLEKERELKSVS
-467 AEKRKAVEEQD
+467 AEKNKAVVEQD
-478 YVQAGILRDKEKVV
+478 YVRAATLRDKEK
-492 SDELGKIRH
+492 SIHEELEKIKQ
-501 IWTTSKKQEPVVVDS
+501 IWTASKKQEPVVVDS
-516 DIVREVISKITGIP
+516 DRVREVISKITGIP
-530 VSRIDENESKKLL
+530 VSRIDENESRKLL
-543 SLENELKERVVGQD
+543 NLEIELKERIVGQD

-571 TGLKNTKRPASFLF
+571 AGLRSVKRPSSFLF

-598 VLGIQLFGSENSII
+598 ALSVQLFGTEEALL

-638 EDGSQL
+638 EDGGQL

-686 RTVSFRDAVIVMTSN
+686 RTVNFRDCIIVMTSN
-701 AGTKEISHKGG
+701 AGTREITHKGG
-712 MGFSPKPENSDDERI
+712 MGFALKAETADDEHI

-749 QIVFRCLNKDT
+749 QIVFRCLSKET

-766 IQLKDLQKDLT
+766 IQLKDLQKGLS
-777 EKKITLEMDKA
+777 EKKITLELDKA
-788 AKEFIVNDGYDASL
+788 AKEFIVNDGYDSSL

-812 KLLEDELANRFLLGE
+812 RLIEDELADRFLRGE
-827 VGENSLVKIGVN
+827 ASENSVINVGVDSVN
-839 DGKLLFAVG
+839 SSLIYLHKLPL

>member
-1 MFMLL
+1 M
-6 QDWNTISGGVSLI
+6 NYGSSYT
-19 FYITLLRMDYS
+19 
-30 SRFKKVLRI
+30 SRFRNVLSI
-39 AKEEAA
+39 ARKEAE
-45 ATRSD
+45 TTKSD
-50 YVGSEHMLMALL
+50 YVGSEHLFMALL
-62 SEGNGVAVRAL
+62 REGSGVAVKAL
-73 EKESV
+73 ENVSV

-87 AKFITGNG
+87 AKSIMGNVQ
-95 PELMQQNIKGTE
+95 EAVQQSVKGTE
-107 QEVKLSFSPQA
+107 QEVGLRFSPQA
-118 KALLENTV
+118 KVLLENTLL
-126 MEAGIMGSRYVGT
+126 EAKMMGSRHVGT

-151 DSFPKDILNAMGVG
+151 ESFPKDVLNAIGVN
-165 YDKIRQ
+165 YDTIRQ
-171 EVQDIIDEENELP
+171 EIQDIIDEDVEVP
-184 EVSSELGSTSP
+184 EVSSDFGTSQKP
-195 GKQRK
+195 RK
-200 TKTPMLDMCSM
+200 TKTPVLDSFSI
-211 DLTEMARQGRLEP
+211 DLTDMARQGKLDP
-224 IIGRQKEVERL
+224 IIGRQKEVDRL

-243 KNNPV
+243 KNNPI

-264 AQKISSG
+264 AQKIAAK

-277 EGKRIVAL
+277 EDKRLVSL

-302 RIITLLTELRKNR
+302 RIISLLSELRKNK

-377 QSMAIEP
+377 QSMSIEP
-384 PTVADT
+384 PSLSDTV
-390 IEILRGLAPKYE
+390 EILRGLAPKYE
-402 AHHKVVYDEG
+402 THHKVIYDENSL
-412 AFKAA
+412 KAA
-417 ANLSERY
+417 TYLSERY
-424 LSERHLPDKAIDLMD
+424 LSERHLPDKAIDIMD
-439 EAGAQTHIMNLTP
+439 EAGAQTRIANLTP
-452 PQELYEKERELKAIS
+452 PSELYAKERELKAIS
-467 AEKRKAVEEQD
+467 AEKKKAVEEQN
-478 YVQAGILRDKEKVV
+478 YIQAGILRDKEKVV
-492 SDELGKIRH
+492 LEEFEKIKH
-501 IWTTSKKQEPVVVDS
+501 VWTAAKKQEPIVVDS
-516 DIVREVISKITGIP
+516 DRVREVISKITGIP
-530 VSRIDENESKKLL
+530 VSRIDENESRKLL
-543 SLENELKERVVGQD
+543 NLENELKERVVGQD
-557 EAVVALSKAIRRTR
+557 EAVTALSKTIRRTR
-571 TGLKNTKRPASFLF
+571 TGLRNMKRPSSFLF
-585 LGPTGV
+585 MGPTGV

-598 VLGIQLFGSENSII
+598 ALSIQLFGSEDALI

-638 EDGSQL
+638 EDGGQL

-701 AGTKEISHKGG
+701 AGSREISHKGG
-712 MGFSPKPENSDDERI
+712 GMGFAIKTENADDERI
-727 SSSVKDAS
+727 SASVKDAS

-749 QIVFRCLNKDT
+749 QIVFHCLNKEI

-766 IQLKDLQKDLT
+766 IQLRDLQKDLT
-777 EKKITLEMDKA
+777 EKKIALNLDIA

-812 KLLEDELANRFLLGE
+812 RLIEDELASRFLLGE
-827 VGENSLVKIGVN
+827 VGENSVVN
-839 DGKLLFAVG
+839 VSVTEGRLNWGCRA

>member
-1 MFMLL
+1 M
-6 QDWNTISGGVSLI
+6 NYGSS
-19 FYITLLRMDYS
+19 YS
-30 SRFKKVLRI
+30 NRFRNVLAI
-39 AKEEAA
+39 ARKEAE

-62 SEGNGVAVRAL
+62 TEGNGVAVRAL
-73 EKESV
+73 ENVSV

-95 PELMQQNIKGTE
+95 TEAQKQQNVKGTE
-107 QEVKLSFSPQA
+107 QEIGLRFSPQA
-118 KALLENTV
+118 KALLENTLL
-126 MEAGIMGSRYVGT
+126 EAKTMGSRYVGT
-139 EHLLLAILNPKN
+139 EHLLLAILNPRN
-151 DSFPKDILNAMGVG
+151 DSFPKDILNAMGIG

-171 EVQDIIDEENELP
+171 EVQDIIDEDFEASD
-184 EVSSELGSTSP
+184 VSSDFGPEQGR
-195 GKQRK
+195 QRK
-200 TKTPMLDMCSM
+200 TKTPMLDMCSI
-211 DLTEMARQGRLEP
+211 DLTDMARQGRLDP
-224 IIGRQKEVERL
+224 IIGRQKEVDRL

-264 AQKISSG
+264 AQKIAAG

-277 EGKRIVAL
+277 EDKRLVSL

-302 RIITLLTELRKNR
+302 RIITLLTELRKNK

-358 TYKEFRRYVE
+358 TYKEYRRYVE

-377 QSMAIEP
+377 QSMSIEP
-384 PTVADT
+384 PSVADS
-390 IEILRGLAPKYE
+390 IEILRGLAPKFE
-402 AHHKVVYDEG
+402 AHHKVIYDEG
-412 AFKAA
+412 ALRAA

-424 LSERHLPDKAIDLMD
+424 LSERHLPDKAIDIMD
-439 EAGAQTHIMNLTP
+439 EAGAQTRIANLTP
-452 PQELYEKERELKAIS
+452 PPELYEKERELKVIS

-478 YVQAGILRDKEKVV
+478 YVKAGILRDKEKVV
-492 SDELGKIRH
+492 FEELEKIKQV
-501 IWTTSKKQEPVVVDS
+501 WTAAKKQEPVVVDS
-516 DIVREVISKITGIP
+516 DMVREVISKITGIP
-530 VSRIDENESKKLL
+530 VSRIDESESKRLL
-543 SLENELKERVVGQD
+543 NLESELKERVVGQD
-557 EAVVALSKAIRRTR
+557 EAVAALAKAIRRTR
-571 TGLKNTKRPASFLF
+571 TGLRNTKRPASFMF

-598 VLGIQLFGSENSII
+598 VLSIQLFGSDSALI

-638 EDGSQL
+638 EDGGQL

-686 RTVSFRDAVIVMTSN
+686 RTVSFRDAVVIMTSN
-701 AGTKEISHKGG
+701 AGTKEISNKGG
-712 MGFSPKPENSDDERI
+712 MGFTPKTENSDDERI

-749 QIVFRCLNKDT
+749 QIVFHCLNKDT

-766 IQLKDLQKDLT
+766 IQIKDLQKDLN
-777 EKKITLEMDKA
+777 EKKISLELDKA

-812 KLLEDELANRFLLGE
+812 RLLEDELANRFLLGE
-827 VGENSLVKIGVN
+827 VGENSLVNITANNGA
-839 DGKLLFAVG
+839 LAFAVGA

>member
-1 MFMLL
+1 M
-6 QDWNTISGGVSLI
+6 NYGYTN
-19 FYITLLRMDYS
+19 
-30 SRFKKVLRI
+30 RFRNVLAI
-39 AKEEAA
+39 AKKEAG
-45 ATRSD
+45 ATSSD
-50 YVGSEHMLMALL
+50 YVGSEHLLMALL
-62 SEGNGVAVRAL
+62 REGNGVAVEAL
-73 EKESV
+73 RNVSI
-78 DLAALHSRI
+78 DLATLHNRL
-87 AKFITGNG
+87 AKSVTANG
-95 PELMQQNIKGTE
+95 SDILRQGAKGTE
-107 QEVKLSFSPQA
+107 QEVGLRFSPQA
-118 KALLENTV
+118 KALLENTLL
-126 MEAGIMGSRYVGT
+126 EAKTMGSRQVGT

-151 DSFPKDILNAMGVG
+151 DPFPKDILNAMGIS
-165 YDKIRQ
+165 YDMIRQ
-171 EVQDIIDEENELP
+171 AVQDIIDADFDSP
-184 EVSSELGSTSP
+184 EVSSDFGP
-195 GKQRK
+195 AQGKPRK
-200 TKTPMLDMCSM
+200 SKTPMLDMCSI
-211 DLTEMARQGRLEP
+211 DLTEMARQSRLDP
-224 IIGRQKEVERL
+224 IIGRQKEVDRL
-235 IQILSRKK
+235 VQILSRKK

-264 AQKISSG
+264 AQRIAAR
-271 EVPEIL
+271 EVPENL
-277 EGKRIVAL
+277 ENKRIVSF

-302 RIITLLTELRKNR
+302 RIITLLTELRKNK
-315 NIIMFMDELHTIIG
+315 NIIVFMDELHTIIG

-368 RDAALERRF
+368 KDAALERRF
-377 QSMAIEP
+377 QSMSVEP
-384 PTVADT
+384 PSVADT
-390 IEILRGLAPKYE
+390 VEILRGLAPKYE
-402 AHHKVVYDEG
+402 AHHKVIYDED
-412 AFKAA
+412 ALKAA

-424 LSERHLPDKAIDLMD
+424 LSERHLPDKAIDIMD
-439 EAGAQTHIMNLTP
+439 EAGAQTRIANLTP
-452 PQELYEKERELKAIS
+452 PPELFAKERELKAVS
-467 AEKRKAVEEQD
+467 AEKKEAVAKAASEQD
-478 YVQAGILRDKEKVV
+478 YMQAAILRDREKNI
-492 SDELGKIRH
+492 SEELEKIRE
-501 IWTTSKKQEPVVVDS
+501 IWTASKKQEPIVVDS
-516 DIVREVISKITGIP
+516 DRVREVISKITGIP
-530 VSRIDENESKKLL
+530 VSRIDENESRKLL
-543 SLENELKERVVGQD
+543 SLENELKERIVGQD

-571 TGLKNTKRPASFLF
+571 TGLRNTKRPASFMF

-598 VLGIQLFGSENSII
+598 ALSIQLFGTDEALI

-686 RTVSFRDAVIVMTSN
+686 RTVSFRDSIIVMTSN
-701 AGTKEISHKGG
+701 AGTREISHKGG
-712 MGFSPKPENSDDERI
+712 MGFVLKTETADDERI

-749 QIVFRCLNKDT
+749 QIVFHCLSKDT

-766 IQLKDLQKDLT
+766 IQLKDLQNDLG
-777 EKKITLEMDKA
+777 EKKITLQLDKD
-788 AKEFIVNDGYDASL
+788 AKEFIVNDGYDSSL

-812 KLLEDELANRFLLGE
+812 RLLEDELADRFLRGE
-827 VGENSLVKIGVN
+827 APENSVINVGVN
-839 DGKLLFAVG
+839 SGRLSFAVG